1 MPNRT
6 IKTAVDAS
14 SQTTV
19 KVNWKSI
26 VGAAGNGAKAIFSP
40 IMPATVNTASS
51 MAGAMKD
58 LRDASRLS
66 KTSASQQ
73 KSAIKNSS
81 ENKKANAL
89 FNAAMDDIGSGSYD
103 VDKISNDL
111 GDDYDSLKDNFTMPT
126 GDDAANMSSEEI
138 LLTSNAGVAKS
149 VMQSGNAQLRG
160 MQAVSKSIIN
170 SNIKTT
176 KAMSGVIVNALNF
189 GFNQIN
195 TTLLITNR
203 KLDTVNQNLNTINQ
217 FNNKNTIEFYTKS
230 IDMMNGLGKM
240 MENLQKSMN
249 PDPRSSRR
257 FDTSMGFNI
266 KEYFNYVKE
275 GLQETIFGTGA
286 SAISGSGGS
295 KSGGASGGLLGT
307 IIEAVLPKKLTDP
320 FKNFDKTVQRFFD
333 NTLKRIGDALDN
345 NEMIGFLGLGSVFGN
360 KREVRNRL
368 NLGDYSKD
376 AMPWNGLAQKALVEV
391 IPELLSSIDAGINK
405 TEKRHYDYQKGKFY
419 RQSQIEEAFDR
430 EYFDRLAFSLKDSM
444 ETLQKAVE
452 SSGRPQ
458 RDQERLMK
466 HMQGMIDDQISGRVD
481 YKTGKRNMERSMYD
495 FGIGETMA
503 KRFMQ
508 EFQEGLES
516 GLKDINDFFH
526 EINSTQSIYRNINNQ
541 SRSEYMR
548 QIDAKHD
555 KRQNDYRAFKSL
567 PDPSGAIQDL
577 QRKLGMTEV
586 DVSKD
591 DDLISEMIILSY
603 TNASLEEKSAA
614 VAQAYQKAKMKVGV
628 TERFTT
634 KDGGIR
640 QRIEQYRT
648 NAENL
653 GQRIEGYADTATNRM
668 YEIAYGKSYYAERR
682 GTHPRRSRGAATTET
697 TAQETPKTSVNQS
710 VTPDQTQA
718 KPKKSSKQVGRAT
731 TFFTKNRKDTSV
743 RASTKAADI
752 GIETALTSFDK
763 TMKASSSE
771 LDKTEKVLDGAIKE
785 MDREP
790 PATDVATS
798 IVQSNNIIKTTL
810 GTLLHHIQGF
820 GARLFGKDGFFRK
833 IWDSEARKK
842 ATDKLKEKLFTGDKA
857 LFKKPYESLK
867 AGAKSTWL
875 KTKAYLGR
883 GYNYLY
889 DNTMTYL
896 YGKDDEGNDIDYKTN
911 ERYQNNKFLSQT
923 INLRWRREQA
933 RKKRIEERKKAKE
946 EGLKTSTNQTP
957 EATEDTGI
965 KISVNQPEGVT
976 KDTGIKSSVNA
987 PSVTDKEKTDL
998 SKEME
1003 EATTKLKTSVNEA
1016 VDNVAESAKSLQENT
1031 DKAVETMVGDTKKSP
1046 DAKKKEFQDSFVKK
1060 LKATAPKA
1068 LAGAIAGFGVG
1079 ALNNSF
1085 SILGSMFLP
1094 GGPIA
1099 GAIVGGG
1106 LAILSQ
1112 TEAFKTFMFGKLD
1125 EKTQKRQGGLISEKT
1140 RAHFKKL
1147 APAIVGGAV
1156 VGGISSII
1164 KGALGFNTGL
1174 GVLGMQILPGGILGG
1189 AILGAGMGI
1198 LKNSETFKNFL
1209 FGKKDEN
1216 GKRAGTAIGK
1226 GWEKAKAGFKDA
1238 VPVLKKAGTGLAIG
1252 ALTGTVLSNMGYIP
1266 AMLSL
1271 GGPVGLGIAG
1281 LGLGIASSTKK
1292 FNEWMFGTEMVD
1304 KDGNVIGRNKD
1315 GMLTRVTNM
1324 LRVNIIEPIGTAFK
1338 NTMLDLVDWT
1348 KDKITYP
1355 FRLAFG
1361 PILDSLLGIKD
1372 NVVDFVK
1379 DKFEALGNGIMN
1391 MMRKTTKT
1399 LFSPI
1404 TRLIGFVGKS
1414 LLGMASTGAKVAMAP
1429 LSMGLQAMS
1438 FLTAGKRRKEYVEF
1452 YKNYYSQGNI
1462 MGELQNMWDAQA
1474 ADGKK
1479 RNFFGKISDTIG
1491 AYIGQGPVADAA
1503 RAGWNAQMTEDGKNH
1518 LRWRNVGTER
1528 KQLREDRKTRRRENR
1543 QWQNIDKF
1551 RKKLAEELG
1560 YREVTFN
1567 DATVKQYRE
1576 KFKKLGIDEK
1586 YLQTSDDLMEL
1597 IYRKND
1603 FTQRINGGKPGG
1615 LINTESPEQAAAR
1628 EKTSKYQDHVTEVL
1642 DKIQVKFGILAA
1654 DANERKAMKTADE
1667 EWSKDLDKLGT
1678 RLNKR
1683 LGKKGMKN
1691 INLKD
1696 PSLRDYNIKELDD
1709 DLINGFRWST
1719 EYQSGD
1725 LKGYMDR
1732 MKITKFSEYKEEKE
1746 KAEKTAADI
1755 GETPISDITSGFT
1768 IQDTPAQAA
1777 FKNNILELVT
1787 SIKKA
1792 VTGESESPMT
1802 AAQENTEKVKEL
1814 TVKLTEQNND
1824 LLNAT
1829 EDNANA
1835 NEVQA
1840 TAAVKANESKSNW
1853 WSKLAFWKKR
1863 KNRRDA
1869 EDAQSKIAQGL
1880 GDKKD
1885 EETGEENPEINVNV
1899 EQQEEKK
1906 SLLSKILDGVK
1917 GFGSA
1922 FASSKVGGF
1931 LIKAAKAL
1939 GGFGLVA
1946 GLGIGLLEIV
1956 KPGSQDK
1963 ILAQTKELSA
1973 AIEEGRLWTDYI
1985 SPQLE
1990 KAGAYF
1996 TDTIMPAFGEKI
2008 TSGANWLADNF
2019 PTIFEDHIL
2028 PGIERVGNFFANNA
2042 EGIVQVAT
2050 KLIEAFVPPVAE
2062 AFVTVVPTIVGSFGK
2077 AIYNATLGKLTGI
2090 YPFGEPSSKQDVD
2103 LEKYPDIKDGEQF
2116 AKDISAGLKVT
2127 TTDPETGEVITFSGK
2142 SATYNPETNEVE
2154 IEFNDDNTI
2163 NRGLTGAAGRT
2174 ALRAITESHRSGI
2187 VGAGARAGARV
2198 LGAVPGAVVGGT
2210 AGGTLGI
2217 MGGVPGFAAGMAGGS
2232 VKGAKTGAKLSSK
2245 ATGAMNKALINVAGN
2260 TGLFTEYV
2268 GSRHIVNMGAKAT
2281 ALDISKEQL
2290 EESIQTAINKS
2301 LANASAGGG
2310 NLAVK
2315 LATEEASYKA
2325 LTDAVT
2331 ASVTQTMNQSN
2342 MATKLSAQ
2350 QLEEAIKKG
2359 TDKLIGD
2366 STATET
2372 AAKLAK
2378 STAKEATEAGVD
2390 AAVKETKKKGLKA
2403 IFDKITSAITKLKD
2417 NTKLGTLIAK
2427 FTADNTIIGK
2437 FIKAL
2442 GGIVEKLFK
2451 NVFSDEKIWMKVS
2464 TKIASGLAEAGLR
2477 TTPLA
2482 VLFSAYDLVNGA
2494 WGAANLFRVSSED
2507 TDWLMRLISA
2517 VFEFVLGLP
2526 VICWLNL
2533 ILEVVQELLNKDFKS
2548 EWASTIYKALAPDD
2562 GGAGLVGD
2570 QGLETG
2576 QTRLEMETEKY
2587 NIEHGTQITTSQ
2599 YNDKVNK
2606 GIGGTILDAG
2616 KEVVNFFGGLFGKD
2630 DPVFETQWN
2639 AKQKVSDE
2647 EVNTEVARRQA
2658 AGYGPGGYM
2667 GNKFVRVNTKS
2678 FSHIPLGYGSQEVTA
2693 NTASNILSN
2702 AIETV
2707 KNLANR
2713 TLNAVSK
2720 PIVELV
2726 GNSTIKNN
2734 PDATTTSILKTL
2746 ADMIAKAS
2754 TVYTQDPTAGLG
2766 MLPSI
2771 ASAILAL
2778 FKDTSRDNIGALQQI
2793 ILNLQNKDTT
2803 EQAAIAS
2810 NALATGNI
2818 AMKDAAKKLKIP
2830 EGSLRTVEKAVNAG
2844 YGPGSR
2850 PADFYKQGNNKW
2862 ANMPIGYFPS
2872 GQVATMQDAG
2882 CGPTAMAAVAN
2893 QLAMGYGPAV
2903 GYGPAGVNPAQMAA
2917 YAASNGYISG
2927 GGANEGLFT
2936 EGAARLGM
2944 RANTIKDSR
2953 QLQANLAAGRPTIL
2967 TGSSTSSSDPY
2978 TSAGHIVVAKGLVG
2992 NKAKILDP
3000 ITGKQKLYDLNS
3012 VSRSTKHAW
3021 SYSNMGYGKGNKYH
3035 HKPLGYGTGYQITGN
3050 TESART
3056 ARQWVID
3063 VATGKK
3069 KLTNVT
3075 QLPFNISGWY
3085 DEILVDA
3092 ETYKSDTAAGRMQY
3106 VNGGSTISDSAFDL
3120 GLQSVNKVSASLN
3133 NIDIKYGKYKDDL
3146 LDYVHRQNK
3155 VENVASGVWT
3165 FAMTMNRNSLTKNL
3179 YWHNKY
3185 RNEIDKLDKIKISLR
3200 GRDGSMVEHT
3210 LLAFV
3215 ANSQYFPFNGGTYGT
3230 EKIEPYMVGVPQDYS
3245 KPDKFLYSAWL
3256 NKYCTAAIISMQ
3268 DRGLKIT
3275 APLSDAE
3282 KFLAICNGLRVRH
3295 GLANMLVYFSKHTDP
3310 HTLISKVEDAEV
3322 KSESDANGAVDSALA
3337 TAVADAAPSGISN
3350 AQQLKDIL
3358 SNASFFTRMKYV
3370 GYIGQAQVN
3379 AMLNGTEFWD
3389 EFAKLTTSD
3398 TSSEESE
3405 DGTTTSTV
3413 SSSASLQK
3421 FKTNASN
3428 IREEL
3433 LAKTMENIYYH
3444 ESRGAYDAVNQNDN
3458 GLTSIGPY
3466 QARGNNA
3473 ITLLNNLAAVDGL
3486 ASEPK
3491 SIFKDLAG
3499 KIGQRVLTN
3508 DEVTKFKSAMN
3519 TSASKSKL
3527 QAATDSTG
3535 MQLVGNAYYKPYLSK
3550 YYDDK
3555 RIKDFRTLPMLAD
3568 IGNAGIGFIVGLA
3581 DKDSRWH
3588 GRTFIDRW
3596 KPTTKEAEFNAAYQ
3610 TLVDPNEFYYKNGY
3624 APRITT
3630 TYENLK
3636 GYTFKHSVPTGKTLQ
3651 SYFEN
3656 VGYGLGKDVYGTA
3669 ETTKA
3674 ENAAVVGNTGSSNIG
3689 DTAWGKQ
3696 MAKLTDTIVQIGADK
3711 YGLDLFSTNSDGSTG
3726 IGAVSS
3732 SVSADGGEA
3741 LGNSS
3746 QPGEQLT
3753 SARGTDRARFL
3764 AVAKSQIGYYEK
3776 LNSKN
3781 LKSFTAYKGNKD
3793 YSKYGKEIGSSP
3805 NAWCAYFTSWAGKA
3819 AGIPTDIVYRDG
3831 SCSSMV
3837 KEYLKRG
3844 NFYYRNQI
3852 TPEPGDI
3859 VFYTYKW
3866 QPVSDANLQGTTGS
3880 AHVGI
3885 VTGYDG
3891 GDRIQTVEGNTSMS
3905 TDSDYEGV
3913 SAKSRPFN
3921 EKVLGFARPNWTG
3934 EYKEVNPSELLSVG
3948 YGKGPKTIKI
3958 DDAVRREQ
3966 LRRSIDNQPDFQV
3979 DPREFEALGFG
3990 PGMKVDAGFDMTNTD
4005 SKLDQIFSV
4014 IAQWYTDSQKKAA
4027 ESSDT
4032 KSNIVAVNQ
4041 NNINVNGKKNGK
4053 SDIINPA
4060 RYKERM
4066 VSEHATLAY
4075 KQNIRNTM

>member
-6 IKTAVDAS
+6 IKAAVDAS
-14 SQTTV
+14 SRSTV
-19 KVNWKSI
+19 RVNWKSI

-89 FNAAMDDIGSGSYD
+89 FNAAMNDIGSGSYD

-138 LLTSNAGVAKS
+138 ILTSNAGIAKS

-203 KLDTVNQNLNTINQ
+203 KLDMVNQNLNTINQ
-217 FNNKNTIEFYTKS
+217 FNNKNTLEFYTKS

-266 KEYFNYVKE
+266 KEYFKYVKE

-286 SAISGSGGS
+286 SAVSGSRGS

-368 NLGDYSKD
+368 NLGNYSKD

-444 ETLQKAVE
+444 EALQKAVE
-452 SSGRPQ
+452 SSGRSQ
-458 RDQERLMK
+458 RDQERLIK
-466 HMQGMIDDQISGRVD
+466 HMQGMIDDQVSGRVD

-503 KRFMQ
+503 KKFMQ

-555 KRQNDYRAFKSL
+555 RRQNDYRAFKSL
-567 PDPSGAIQDL
+567 PDPSGAIRDL

-614 VAQAYQKAKMKVGV
+614 VAQAYQKAKMKAGV
-628 TERFTT
+628 AERLTT
-634 KDGGIR
+634 KGGIR
-640 QRIEQYRT
+640 QRIEQHRT

-682 GTHPRRSRGAATTET
+682 GTPPRSRGATTRA
-697 TAQETPKTSVNQS
+697 TAQEAPKTSVNQS
-710 VTPDQTQA
+710 ITPDQTQA
-718 KPKKSSKQVGRAT
+718 KPKKSSKQIGRAT

-743 RASTKAADI
+743 KASTKAADI

-833 IWDSEARKK
+833 LWDSEARKK

-857 LFKKPYESLK
+857 IFKKQYEGLK
-867 AGAKSTWL
+867 SGAKNTW
-875 KTKAYLGR
+875 TKAKVYLGR

-911 ERYQNNKFLSQT
+911 ERYQNNKFLSET
-923 INLRWRREQA
+923 INLRWRRAQA
-933 RKKRIEERKKAKE
+933 RKKRIEERKKAQE
-946 EGLKTSTNQTP
+946 EGLKTSTNQP
-957 EATEDTGI
+957 ESE
-965 KISVNQPEGVT
+965 T
-976 KDTGIKSSVNA
+976 KS
-987 PSVTDKEKTDL
+987 TDL
-998 SKEME
+998 GKEME
-1003 EATTKLKTSVNEA
+1003 QATTKLKTSVNEA
-1016 VDNVAESAKSLQENT
+1016 VDGVAESAKQLQENT
-1031 DKAVETMVGDTKKSP
+1031 NKAVETIVGDTKESP
-1046 DAKKKEFQDSFVKK
+1046 DSKKKKFQQTFVQK
-1060 LKATAPKA
+1060 LKSTAPKA

-1156 VGGISSII
+1156 VGGIGSII

-1324 LRVNIIEPIGTAFK
+1324 LRVNVVEPIGTAFK
-1338 NTMLDLVDWT
+1338 NKMLDLVDWT

-1379 DKFEALGNGIMN
+1379 DKFEALGNGIMD

-1404 TRLIGFVGKS
+1404 TKLIGFVGKS

-1438 FLTAGKRRKEYVEF
+1438 FLTAGKRRKEYIEF

-1474 ADGKK
+1474 EDGKK

-1528 KQLREDRKTRRRENR
+1528 RQLREDRKTRRRENR
-1543 QWQNIDKF
+1543 QWKNIDKF
-1551 RKKLAEELG
+1551 RKKLADELG

-1603 FTQRINGGKPGG
+1603 FTQRINGGKAGG

-1654 DANERKAMKTADE
+1654 DANERKAMKTANED
-1667 EWSKDLDKLGT
+1667 WSKDLDKLGT

-1691 INLKD
+1691 IDLKD

-1719 EYQSGD
+1719 EYQTGD

-1732 MKITKFSEYKEEKE
+1732 MKITKFSQYKEEKD
-1746 KAEKTAADI
+1746 KAKQFAADI

-1768 IQDTPAQAA
+1768 IQDTPSQAA
-1777 FKNNILELVT
+1777 FKDNLLDLVG

-1792 VTGESESPMT
+1792 ITGETESPMKT
-1802 AAQENTEKVKEL
+1802 AQENTEEVKIL
-1814 TVKLTEQNND
+1814 TEKLTEQNKD
-1824 LLNAT
+1824 LLSAT

-1835 NEVQA
+1835 NEAQA
-1840 TAAVKANESKSNW
+1840 TAAIKANETKSSW
-1853 WSKLAFWKKR
+1853 WTKLAFWKKR
-1863 KNRRDA
+1863 KSRRDA
-1869 EDAQSKIAQGL
+1869 EDAQSKAAQGL
-1880 GDKKD
+1880 GDKVP
-1885 EETGEENPEINVNV
+1885 EEDEENPEINVNV

-2028 PGIERVGNFFANNA
+2028 PGIEKVGNFFANNA
-2042 EGIVQVAT
+2042 ESIVQVAT

-2062 AFVTVVPTIVGSFGK
+2062 AFVTVVPTIVGSFAK
-2077 AIYNATLGKLTGI
+2077 AIYNATIGKLTGW
-2090 YPFGEPSSKQDVD
+2090 YPFGEPSSKQNVD
-2103 LEKYPDIKDGEQF
+2103 LDEYPDIEDGEQF

-2142 SATYNPETNEVE
+2142 SATYNPTTNKVE
-2154 IEFNDDNTI
+2154 IEYNEDNTI
-2163 NRGLTGAAGRT
+2163 NRGVVGSAGRT
-2174 ALRAITESHRSGI
+2174 ALRAITESHVGGI
-2187 VGAGARAGARV
+2187 TGAGARAGAKI
-2198 LGAVPGAVVGGT
+2198 LGAVPGSVVGGT

-2232 VKGAKTGAKLSSK
+2232 IKGAKTGAKVASTATNALNKSLVNRTSGTHLLSQFIGNRQ
-2245 ATGAMNKALINVAGN
+2245 TGKIVSGVTADALQI
-2260 TGLFTEYV
+2260 
-2268 GSRHIVNMGAKAT
+2268 SR
-2281 ALDISKEQL
+2281 EQL
-2290 EESIQTAINKS
+2290 EESIQTAVNKS

-2325 LTDAVT
+2325 LNDAVST
-2331 ASVTQTMNQSN
+2331 AVNATLESNNMISTMSKEQ
-2342 MATKLSAQ
+2342 MET
-2350 QLEEAIKKG
+2350 AIKQATDNLIKG
-2359 TDKLIGD
+2359 SGE
-2366 STATET
+2366 SSATEV

-2378 STAKEATEAGVD
+2378 TTAKEATEAGVD

-2403 IFDKITSAITKLKD
+2403 IFEKITSAITKLKD

-2442 GGIVEKLFK
+2442 GGIAEKLFK

-2587 NIEHGTQITTSQ
+2587 NAEHGTQITTSQ

-2606 GIGGTILDAG
+2606 GVGGTILDAG

-2630 DPVFETQWN
+2630 EPVFETQWN

-2647 EVNTEVARRQA
+2647 EVEAEMARRQA

-2707 KNLANR
+2707 KNLANK
-2713 TLNAVSK
+2713 TLNVVSK

-2734 PDATTTSILKTL
+2734 PDSTTTSILKTL

-2754 TVYTQDPTAGLG
+2754 TVYAQDPTAGLG

-2793 ILNLQNKDTT
+2793 ILNLQNKDSA

-2830 EGSLRTVEKAVNAG
+2830 KGSLRSVEKAVNAG

-2850 PADFYKQGNNKW
+2850 PSDFYKQGNNKW

-2944 RANTIKDSR
+2944 RANTISDSR

-3000 ITGKQKLYDLNS
+3000 MTGKQKLYDLNS

-3021 SYSNMGYGKGNKYH
+3021 SYSNMGYGKGSRYH
-3035 HKPLGYGTGYQITGN
+3035 HKPLGYGFTDGRGRGGGFTASGGGGFSGSYQITGN
-3050 TESART
+3050 TEAART
-3056 ARQWVID
+3056 ARQWVVD
-3063 VATGKK
+3063 VATGRK

-3075 QLPFNISGWY
+3075 QLPFNIGGWY
-3085 DEILVDA
+3085 DEILADA
-3092 ETYKSDTAAGRMQY
+3092 EIYKSDTAAGRMQY
-3106 VNGGSTISDSAFDL
+3106 YNGGSSVGSSAFNL
-3120 GLQSVNKVSASLN
+3120 GLQSVNTVGATLN
-3133 NIDIKYGKYKDDL
+3133 NPDVKYAKYKDDL
-3146 LDYVHRQNK
+3146 LDYVHRHDK
-3155 VENVASGVWT
+3155 VENNASGVDT
-3165 FAMTMNRNSLTKNL
+3165 FAMTNNRNSLRTNL

-3185 RNEIDKLDKIKISLR
+3185 RSEIDKLDKIKISLR

-3230 EKIEPYMVGVPQDYS
+3230 EKIEPYMVGVPQKYS
-3245 KPDKFLYSAWL
+3245 TPDGFLYSSWL

-3310 HTLISKVEDAEV
+3310 HTLIGKVEDAEV
-3322 KSESDANGAVDSALA
+3322 KSEADANGAVDSALA
-3337 TAVADAAPSGISN
+3337 TAVANATPSGISN
-3350 AQQLKDIL
+3350 AQQLRDLL
-3358 SNASFFTRMKYV
+3358 SSASFFTRMKYL

-3491 SIFKDLAG
+3491 AIFKDLAG

-3527 QAATDSTG
+3527 QAAADSTG
-3535 MQLVGNAYYKPYLSK
+3535 MQLIGDAYYKKYLSK

-3568 IGNAGIGFIVGLA
+3568 IGNAGIGYIVGLA

-3596 KPTTKEAEFNAAYQ
+3596 KPTSKEAEFNAAYQ

-3656 VGYGLGKDVYGTA
+3656 VGYGPGQDVYGTA

-3674 ENAAVVGNTGSSNIG
+3674 ENAAVVGNAGSSNIG

-3696 MAKLTDTIVQIGADK
+3696 MAKLSDTIVQIGADK
-3711 YGLDLFSTNSDGSTG
+3711 YGLDLFSTSSDGT

-3741 LGNSS
+3741 LGNSA

-3781 LKSFTAYKGNKD
+3781 LKSFTAYKGNGN
-3793 YSKYGKEIGSSP
+3793 YSKYGKEIGSNP

-3819 AGIPTDIVYRDG
+3819 AGIPTDIVYRNG
-3831 SCSSMV
+3831 GCTNMV
-3837 KEYLKRG
+3837 NEYLKRG

-3859 VFYTYKW
+3859 IFYTKDW
-3866 QPVSDANLQGTTGS
+3866 KPVSDANLQGTTGS

-3891 GDRIQTVEGNTSMS
+3891 GDKIQTVEGNTSMS
-3905 TDSDYEGV
+3905 ADSNYNGV
-3913 SAKSRPFN
+3913 SAKNRSFN
-3921 EKVLGFARPNWTG
+3921 NTVLGFARPNWTG

-4032 KSNIVAVNQ
+4032 RSNIVAVNQ

-4060 RYKERM
+4060 KYKERM

>member
-6 IKTAVDAS
+6 IKAAVDAS

-58 LRDASRLS
+58 LRDASRIS

-89 FNAAMDDIGSGSYD
+89 FNAAMNDIGSGSYD

-138 LLTSNAGVAKS
+138 ILTSNAGVAKS

-203 KLDTVNQNLNTINQ
+203 KLDMVNQNLNTINQ
-217 FNNKNTIEFYTKS
+217 FNNKNTLEFYTKS

-266 KEYFNYVKE
+266 KEYFKYVKE

-286 SAISGSGGS
+286 SAVSGSRGS
-295 KSGGASGGLLGT
+295 KGGGASGGLLGT

-368 NLGDYSKD
+368 NLGNYSKD

-444 ETLQKAVE
+444 EALQKAVE
-452 SSGRPQ
+452 SSGRSQ

-466 HMQGMIDDQISGRVD
+466 HMQGMIDDQVSGRVD

-503 KRFMQ
+503 KKFMQ
-508 EFQEGLES
+508 EFQDGLES

-526 EINSTQSIYRNINNQ
+526 EINTTQSIYRNINNQ

-555 KRQNDYRAFKSL
+555 KRQTDYRVFKSL
-567 PDPSGAIQDL
+567 PDPSGAIRDL

-614 VAQAYQKAKMKVGV
+614 VAQAYQKAKMKAGV
-628 TERFTT
+628 SERLTA
-634 KDGGIR
+634 KGGIQR
-640 QRIEQYRT
+640 RIEQYRT

-653 GQRIEGYADTATNRM
+653 GQRIEGYTDAASNRL
-668 YEIAYGKSYYAERR
+668 YEVAYGKSYYAERR
-682 GTHPRRSRGAATTET
+682 SAPPRRGRGATTRATATQ
-697 TAQETPKTSVNQS
+697 QEAPKTSVNQPI
-710 VTPDQTQA
+710 TPEQTQA
-718 KPKKSSKQVGRAT
+718 KPQKTSRQVGKAT
-731 TFFTKNRKDTSV
+731 TFFSTHRKDTSV

-763 TMKASSSE
+763 TMKSSSSE
-771 LDKTEKVLDGAIKE
+771 LDKTEKVLDSAIKE

-790 PATDVATS
+790 PANDVATS

-857 LFKKPYESLK
+857 IFKKQYEGLK
-867 AGAKSTWL
+867 SGAKNTW
-875 KTKAYLGR
+875 TKAKVYLGR

-911 ERYQNNKFLSQT
+911 ERYQNNKFLNET

-946 EGLKTSTNQTP
+946 EGLKTSTNQP
-957 EATEDTGI
+957 ESE
-965 KISVNQPEGVT
+965 T
-976 KDTGIKSSVNA
+976 KSTALG
-987 PSVTDKEKTDL
+987 
-998 SKEME
+998 KEME
-1003 EATTKLKTSVNEA
+1003 QATTKLKTSVNEA
-1016 VDNVAESAKSLQENT
+1016 VDGVAESAKQLQENT
-1031 DKAVETMVGDTKKSP
+1031 DKAVETIVGDTKESP
-1046 DAKKKEFQDSFVKK
+1046 DSKKKKFQQTFVQK
-1060 LKATAPKA
+1060 LKSTAPKA

-1094 GGPIA
+1094 GGPVA

-1125 EKTQKRQGGLISEKT
+1125 EKTQKRQGGLITEKT

-1198 LKNSETFKNFL
+1198 LKNSETFKNFM

-1238 VPVLKKAGTGLAIG
+1238 VPVLKKAETGLAIG

-1266 AMLSL
+1266 AMLSF

-1324 LRVNIIEPIGTAFK
+1324 LRVNVIEPIGTAFK
-1338 NTMLDLVDWT
+1338 NKMLDLVDWT

-1379 DKFEALGNGIMN
+1379 DKFEALGNGIMD

-1404 TRLIGFVGKS
+1404 TKLIGFVGKS
-1414 LLGMASTGAKVAMAP
+1414 LVGMASTGAKVAMAP

-1438 FLTAGKRRKEYVEF
+1438 FLTAGKRRKEYIEF
-1452 YKNYYSQGNI
+1452 YKNYYSKGNI

-1474 ADGKK
+1474 EDGKK

-1528 KQLREDRKTRRRENR
+1528 RQLREDRKTRRRENR

-1603 FTQRINGGKPGG
+1603 FTQRINGGKAGG

-1654 DANERKAMKTADE
+1654 DANERKAMKTANED
-1667 EWSKDLDKLGT
+1667 WSKDLDRLGT

-1683 LGKKGMKN
+1683 LGKRGMKN
-1691 INLKD
+1691 IDLKD

-1732 MKITKFSEYKEEKE
+1732 MKITRFSQYKEDKD
-1746 KAEKTAADI
+1746 KQSAADI

-1768 IQDTPAQAA
+1768 IQDTPSQAA
-1777 FKNNILELVT
+1777 FKDNLLDLVG

-1792 VTGESESPMT
+1792 ITGETESPMT
-1802 AAQENTEKVKEL
+1802 VAQENTEEVKTL
-1814 TVKLTEQNND
+1814 TEKLTEQNKD
-1824 LLNAT
+1824 LLSAT

-1840 TAAVKANESKSNW
+1840 TAAVKANEAKSSW
-1853 WSKLAFWKKR
+1853 WTKLAFWKKR
-1863 KNRRDA
+1863 KNRKDA
-1869 EDAQSKIAQGL
+1869 EDAQSKAAQAL
-1880 GDKKD
+1880 GDKVP
-1885 EETGEENPEINVNV
+1885 EEEEENPDINVNV

-1906 SLLSKILDGVK
+1906 SLLSRILDGVK

-1922 FASSKVGGF
+1922 FAGSKVGGF

-1963 ILAQTKELSA
+1963 ILAQTKELST

-1985 SPQLE
+1985 GPQIE

-1996 TDTIMPAFGEKI
+1996 TDTVMPAFGEKI

-2042 EGIVQVAT
+2042 EGIVNVAT

-2062 AFVTVVPTIVGSFGK
+2062 AFVKVVPTIVGSFSK

-2090 YPFGEPSSKQDVD
+2090 YPFGKPSEKQDVD
-2103 LEKYPDIKDGEQF
+2103 LDKYPDIKDGEQF

-2154 IEFNDDNTI
+2154 ITQEKNTTV
-2163 NRGLTGAAGRT
+2163 NQGVVGAAGKT
-2174 ALRAITESHRSGI
+2174 ALRAITESHVGGI
-2187 VGAGARAGARV
+2187 LGTGAKAGARI
-2198 LGAVPGAVVGGT
+2198 LGAVPGGIVGGT

-2217 MGGVPGFAAGMAGGS
+2217 MGGVPGFAGGMVTGTA
-2232 VKGAKTGAKLSSK
+2232 KGAKMGSK
-2245 ATGAMNKALINVAGN
+2245 AASRATGSINRALVNATSG
-2260 TGLFTEYV
+2260 THLLSQFV
-2268 GSRHIVNMGAKAT
+2268 GSRQTGKIVSGVT
-2281 ALDISKEQL
+2281 ADALQISKEQL
-2290 EESIQTAINKS
+2290 EESIQTAVNKS

-2325 LTDAVT
+2325 LNEAVST
-2331 ASVTQTMNQSN
+2331 AVNATLESNNMISTMS
-2342 MATKLSAQ
+2342 KE
-2350 QLEEAIKKG
+2350 QLETAIKQATDNLIKG
-2359 TDKLIGD
+2359 SGE
-2366 STATET
+2366 SATATEV

-2378 STAKEATEAGVD
+2378 STVKEATEAGVD
-2390 AAVKETKKKGLKA
+2390 AAVKETKKKGLKE
-2403 IFDKITSAITKLKD
+2403 IFSKITGAISKLKD
-2417 NTKLGTLIAK
+2417 NTKLGKLIAK

-2437 FIKAL
+2437 FIKAFSD
-2442 GGIVEKLFK
+2442 IIEKLFK

-2464 TKIASGLAEAGLR
+2464 TKISSGLAEAGLR

-2482 VLFSAYDLVNGA
+2482 ILFSAYDLVNGA

-2507 TDWLMRLISA
+2507 CDWLMRLISA

-2533 ILEVVQELLNKDFKS
+2533 ILEVVQGLMNKDYKS

-2570 QGLETG
+2570 QGLTTG

-2587 NIEHGTQITTSQ
+2587 NAEHGTQISTSE

-2606 GIGGTILDAG
+2606 GIGGTVLDAG

-2647 EVNTEVARRQA
+2647 EVAAEVARREA

-2678 FSHIPLGYGSQEVTA
+2678 FSHVPLGYGSQEVTA

-2707 KNLANR
+2707 KNLANK

-2734 PDATTTSILKTL
+2734 PDSTTTSILKTL

-2778 FKDTSRDNIGALQQI
+2778 FKDTSKDNIGALQQI
-2793 ILNLQNKDTT
+2793 ILNLQNKDSA

-2818 AMKDAAKKLKIP
+2818 AMKSAAKKLKIP
-2830 EGSLRTVEKAVNAG
+2830 EGSLRTVEKAINAG

-2936 EGAARLGM
+2936 EGAAKLGM
-2944 RANTIKDSR
+2944 RANTISDSR
-2953 QLQANLAAGRPTIL
+2953 QLQANLAAGKPTIL

-3021 SYSNMGYGKGNKYH
+3021 SYSMGYGKGNKYH
-3035 HKPLGYGTGYQITGN
+3035 HKPIGYGTGYQITGN
-3050 TESART
+3050 TEAAKI
-3056 ARQWVID
+3056 ARQWVVD
-3063 VATGKK
+3063 VATSKK

-3075 QLPFNISGWY
+3075 QLPFNIGGWY
-3085 DEILVDA
+3085 DEILADA
-3092 ETYKSDTAAGRMQY
+3092 KIYKSDTAAGRMAY
-3106 VNGGSTISDSAFDL
+3106 VSGGSIGNSAFNL
-3120 GLQSVNKVSASLN
+3120 GLQSVDRVEASLN
-3133 NIDIKYGKYKDDL
+3133 NPDIKYAKYKDDL
-3146 LDYVHRQNK
+3146 LDYVHFHDEVRN
-3155 VENVASGVWT
+3155 NASGVDT
-3165 FAMTMNRNSLTKNL
+3165 FAMTNNRNSLTKNL

-3185 RNEIDKLDKIKISLR
+3185 RNEIDKLDKIRISLR

-3230 EKIEPYMVGVPQDYS
+3230 EKIEPYMVGVPQKYS
-3245 KPDKFLYSAWL
+3245 TPDGFLYSSWL

-3310 HTLISKVEDAEV
+3310 HALIGKVEDAEV
-3322 KSESDANGAVDSALA
+3322 KSEADANGAVDSTLA
-3337 TAVADAAPSGISN
+3337 TAVANAAPSGISN
-3350 AQQLKDIL
+3350 AQQLRDLL

-3379 AMLNGTEFWD
+3379 AMLNGTEFWE
-3389 EFAKLTTSD
+3389 EFAKLTTSE

-3405 DGTTTSTV
+3405 GGTTTSTV
-3413 SSSASLQK
+3413 NSSASLQK

-3491 SIFKDLAG
+3491 AIFKDLAS

-3527 QAATDSTG
+3527 QAAADSTG
-3535 MQLVGNAYYKPYLSK
+3535 MQLIGNAYYKKYLSK

-3568 IGNAGIGFIVGLA
+3568 IGNAGIGYIVGLA
-3581 DKDSRWH
+3581 DKNSRWH

-3596 KPTTKEAEFNAAYQ
+3596 KPTSKEAELNAAYQ

-3636 GYTFKHSVPTGKTLQ
+3636 GYTFKHNVPSGKTLQ

-3656 VGYGLGKDVYGTA
+3656 VGYGLGQDVYGTA

-3674 ENAAVVGNTGSSNIG
+3674 ENAATVGTRGSSNIG

-3711 YGLDLFSTNSDGSTG
+3711 YGIDLFSTSSDGTTT
-3726 IGAVSS
+3726 GAVSS

-3741 LGNSS
+3741 LGNSA

-3781 LKSFTAYKGNKD
+3781 LKSFTAYKGKGD
-3793 YSKYGKEIGSSP
+3793 YSKYGKEIGSNP
-3805 NAWCAYFTSWAGKA
+3805 NPWCAYFTSWAGKA
-3819 AGIPTDIVYRDG
+3819 AGIPTNIVYRNG
-3831 SCSSMV
+3831 SCSNMV

-3859 VFYTYKW
+3859 IFYTGGW
-3866 QPVSDANLQGTTGS
+3866 NPVSDANLQGTTSS

-3891 GDRIQTVEGNTSMS
+3891 GDKIQTVEGNTTMS
-3905 TDSDYEGV
+3905 SDSNYSGV
-3913 SAKSRPFN
+3913 SAKNRSFN
-3921 EKVLGFARPNWTG
+3921 NTVLGFARPNWTG

-4041 NNINVNGKKNGK
+4041 NNINVNGKKNPK

>member
-14 SQTTV
+14 SRSTV

-89 FNAAMDDIGSGSYD
+89 FNAAMNDIGSGSYD

-138 LLTSNAGVAKS
+138 ILTSNAGIAKS

-203 KLDTVNQNLNTINQ
+203 KLDMVNQNLNTINQ
-217 FNNKNTIEFYTKS
+217 FNNKNTLEFYTKS

-266 KEYFNYVKE
+266 KEYFKYVKE

-286 SAISGSGGS
+286 SAVSGGRGS

-368 NLGDYSKD
+368 NLGNYSKD

-444 ETLQKAVE
+444 EALQKAVE
-452 SSGRPQ
+452 SSGRSQ
-458 RDQERLMK
+458 KDQERLMK
-466 HMQGMIDDQISGRVD
+466 HMQGMIDDQVSGRVD

-567 PDPSGAIQDL
+567 PDPSGAIRDL

-614 VAQAYQKAKMKVGV
+614 VAQAYQKAKMKAGV
-628 TERFTT
+628 TQKLTA
-634 KDGGIR
+634 KGGIR

-653 GQRIEGYADTATNRM
+653 GQRIEGYTDTAANRM

-682 GTHPRRSRGAATTET
+682 DTPPRRGRGAT
-697 TAQETPKTSVNQS
+697 TAQEAPKTSVNQS
-710 VTPDQTQA
+710 ITPDQTQA
-718 KPKKSSKQVGRAT
+718 KPKRSSKQVGRAT

-743 RASTKAADI
+743 RASAKAADI

-857 LFKKPYESLK
+857 IFKKQYEGLK
-867 AGAKSTWL
+867 SGAKNTW
-875 KTKAYLGR
+875 TKAKVYLGR

-933 RKKRIEERKKAKE
+933 RKKRIEERKKAQE
-946 EGLKTSTNQTP
+946 EGLKTSTNQP
-957 EATEDTGI
+957 ESE
-965 KISVNQPEGVT
+965 T
-976 KDTGIKSSVNA
+976 KS
-987 PSVTDKEKTDL
+987 TDL
-998 SKEME
+998 GKEME
-1003 EATTKLKTSVNEA
+1003 QATTKLKTSVNEA
-1016 VDNVAESAKSLQENT
+1016 VDGVAESAKQLQENT
-1031 DKAVETMVGDTKKSP
+1031 DKAVETIVGDTKESP
-1046 DAKKKEFQDSFVKK
+1046 DSKKKKFQQTFVQK
-1060 LKATAPKA
+1060 LKSTAPKA

-1292 FNEWMFGTEMVD
+1292 FNEWMFGTEMID

-1324 LRVNIIEPIGTAFK
+1324 LRLNVIEPIGTAFK
-1338 NTMLDLVDWT
+1338 NKMLDLVDWT

-1379 DKFEALGNGIMN
+1379 DKFEALGNGIMA

-1404 TRLIGFVGKS
+1404 TKLIGFVGKS
-1414 LLGMASTGAKVAMAP
+1414 LVGMASTGAKVAMAP

-1452 YKNYYSQGNI
+1452 YKNYYSKGNI

-1474 ADGKK
+1474 EDGKK

-1528 KQLREDRKTRRRENR
+1528 KQLREDRKTRRRKNR

-1576 KFKKLGIDEK
+1576 KFKKHGIDEK

-1603 FTQRINGGKPGG
+1603 FTQRINGGKAGG

-1654 DANERKAMKTADE
+1654 DANERKAMKTANED
-1667 EWSKDLDKLGT
+1667 WSKDLDKLGT

-1719 EYQSGD
+1719 EYQTGD

-1732 MKITKFSEYKEEKE
+1732 MKITKFSQYKEEKD
-1746 KAEKTAADI
+1746 KAKQVAADI

-1768 IQDTPAQAA
+1768 IQDTPSQAA
-1777 FKNNILELVT
+1777 FKDNLLDLVG

-1792 VTGESESPMT
+1792 ITGEAESPMK
-1802 AAQENTEKVKEL
+1802 AAQENTEEVKIL
-1814 TVKLTEQNND
+1814 TEKLTEQNKD
-1824 LLNAT
+1824 LLSAT

-1835 NEVQA
+1835 NEAQA
-1840 TAAVKANESKSNW
+1840 TAAVKANETKSSW
-1853 WSKLAFWKKR
+1853 WTKLAFWKKR
-1863 KNRRDA
+1863 KSRRDA
-1869 EDAQSKIAQGL
+1869 EDAQSKAAQGL
-1880 GDKKD
+1880 GDKVS
-1885 EETGEENPEINVNV
+1885 EEEEENPDINVNV

-1906 SLLSKILDGVK
+1906 SLLSRILDGVK

-1963 ILAQTKELSA
+1963 ILAQTKELST

-1985 SPQLE
+1985 GPQIE

-1996 TDTIMPAFGEKI
+1996 TDTVMPAFGEKI

-2062 AFVTVVPTIVGSFGK
+2062 AFVTVVPTIVGSFAK
-2077 AIYNATLGKLTGI
+2077 AIYNATIGKLTGW
-2090 YPFGEPSSKQDVD
+2090 YPFGEPSSKQNVD
-2103 LEKYPDIKDGEQF
+2103 LDKYPDIEDGEQF

-2142 SATYNPETNEVE
+2142 SATYNPTTNKVE
-2154 IEFNDDNTI
+2154 IEYNEDNTI
-2163 NRGLTGAAGRT
+2163 NRGVVGSAGRT
-2174 ALRAITESHRSGI
+2174 ALRAITESHVGGI
-2187 VGAGARAGARV
+2187 TGAGARAGAKI
-2198 LGAVPGAVVGGT
+2198 LGAVPGSVVGGT

-2232 VKGAKTGAKLSSK
+2232 IKGAKTGAKVASTATNALNKSLVNRTSGTHLLSQFIGNRQ
-2245 ATGAMNKALINVAGN
+2245 TGKIVSGVTADALQI
-2260 TGLFTEYV
+2260 
-2268 GSRHIVNMGAKAT
+2268 SR
-2281 ALDISKEQL
+2281 EQL
-2290 EESIQTAINKS
+2290 EESIQTAVNKS

-2325 LTDAVT
+2325 LNDAVST
-2331 ASVTQTMNQSN
+2331 AVNATLESNNMISTMSKEQ
-2342 MATKLSAQ
+2342 MET
-2350 QLEEAIKKG
+2350 AIKQATDNLIKG
-2359 TDKLIGD
+2359 SGE
-2366 STATET
+2366 SSATEV

-2403 IFDKITSAITKLKD
+2403 IFEKITSAITKLKD

-2442 GGIVEKLFK
+2442 GEIVEKLFK

-2548 EWASTIYKALAPDD
+2548 KWASTIYKALAPDD

-2606 GIGGTILDAG
+2606 GVGGTILDAG

-2630 DPVFETQWN
+2630 EPVFETQWN

-2647 EVNTEVARRQA
+2647 EVNAEVARRQA

-2693 NTASNILSN
+2693 NTANNILSN

-2707 KNLANR
+2707 KNLASR

-2754 TVYTQDPTAGLG
+2754 TVYAQDPTAGLG

-2793 ILNLQNKDTT
+2793 ILNLQNKDTAA
-2803 EQAAIAS
+2803 QAAITS

-2818 AMKDAAKKLKIP
+2818 AMKAAAKKLKIP

-2850 PADFYKQGNNKW
+2850 PVDFYKQGNNKW

-2944 RANTIKDSR
+2944 RANTISDSR

-3000 ITGKQKLYDLNS
+3000 MTGKQKLYDLNS

-3021 SYSNMGYGKGNKYH
+3021 SYSNMGYGKGSRYR

-3050 TESART
+3050 TEAART
-3056 ARQWVID
+3056 ARQWVVD
-3063 VATGKK
+3063 VATGRKT
-3069 KLTNVT
+3069 LTNVT
-3075 QLPFNISGWY
+3075 QLPFNIGGWY
-3085 DEILVDA
+3085 DEILADA
-3092 ETYKSDTAAGRMQY
+3092 EIYKSDTAAGRMQY
-3106 VNGGSTISDSAFDL
+3106 YNGGSSVGSSAFNL
-3120 GLQSVNKVSASLN
+3120 GLQSINTVGATLN
-3133 NIDIKYGKYKDDL
+3133 NPDVKYAKYKDEL
-3146 LDYVHRQNK
+3146 LDYVHRHDK
-3155 VENVASGVWT
+3155 VANNASGVDD
-3165 FAMTMNRNSLTKNL
+3165 FAMTNNRNSLRTNL

-3185 RNEIDKLDKIKISLR
+3185 RSEIEKLDKIKISLR

-3230 EKIEPYMVGVPQDYS
+3230 EKIEPYMVGVPKDYS
-3245 KPDKFLYSAWL
+3245 KPDSFLYSAWL

-3310 HTLISKVEDAEV
+3310 HTLIGKVEDAEV
-3322 KSESDANGAVDSALA
+3322 KSEADANGAVDSALA
-3337 TAVADAAPSGISN
+3337 TAVANAAPSGISN
-3350 AQQLKDIL
+3350 AQQLRDLL
-3358 SNASFFTRMKYV
+3358 SSASFFTRMKYL

-3527 QAATDSTG
+3527 QATADSTG
-3535 MQLVGNAYYKPYLSK
+3535 MQLIGDAYYKKYLSK

-3568 IGNAGIGFIVGLA
+3568 IGNAGIGYIVGLA

-3596 KPTTKEAEFNAAYQ
+3596 KPTSKEAEFNAAYQ

-3636 GYTFKHSVPTGKTLQ
+3636 GYTFKHNVPTGKTLL

-3656 VGYGLGKDVYGTA
+3656 VGYGPGQDVYGTA

-3674 ENAAVVGNTGSSNIG
+3674 ENAAVIGNTGSSNIG
-3689 DTAWGKQ
+3689 DTSWGKQ

-3711 YGLDLFSTNSDGSTG
+3711 YGLDLFSTSSDGSTG
-3726 IGAVSS
+3726 ISAVSS

-3741 LGNSS
+3741 LGNSA

-3776 LNSKN
+3776 TNSKN
-3781 LKSFTAYKGNKD
+3781 LKSFTAYKGGGDDN
-3793 YSKYGKEIGSSP
+3793 YSKYGKEIGSNP
-3805 NAWCAYFTSWAGKA
+3805 NPWCAYFTSWAGKA

-3831 SCSSMV
+3831 SCGNMV
-3837 KEYLKRG
+3837 TEYLKRG

-3859 VFYTYKW
+3859 IFYTGGW
-3866 QPVSDANLQGTTGS
+3866 NPVSDANLQGTTSS

-3891 GDRIQTVEGNTSMS
+3891 GDKIQTVEGNTSMS
-3905 TDSDYEGV
+3905 TDGDYNGV
-3913 SAKSRPFN
+3913 SAKNRSFN
-3921 EKVLGFARPNWTG
+3921 NTVLGFARPNWTG

-4041 NNINVNGKKNGK
+4041 NNINVNGKKNPK

-4060 RYKERM
+4060 KYKERM

>member
-6 IKTAVDAS
+6 IKAAVDAS
-14 SQTTV
+14 SRSTV
-19 KVNWKSI
+19 RVNWKSI

-89 FNAAMDDIGSGSYD
+89 FNAAMNDIGSGSYD

-138 LLTSNAGVAKS
+138 ILTSNAGVAKS

-170 SNIKTT
+170 ANIKTT

-203 KLDTVNQNLNTINQ
+203 KLDMVNQNLNTINQ
-217 FNNKNTIEFYTKS
+217 FNNKNTLEFYTKS

-266 KEYFNYVKE
+266 KEYFKYVKE

-286 SAISGSGGS
+286 SAVSGSSRGG
-295 KSGGASGGLLGT
+295 KGGASGGLLGT

-368 NLGDYSKD
+368 NLGNYSKD

-444 ETLQKAVE
+444 EALQKAVE
-452 SSGRPQ
+452 SSGRSQ
-458 RDQERLMK
+458 KDQERLMK
-466 HMQGMIDDQISGRVD
+466 HMQGMIDDQVSGRVD
-481 YKTGKRNMERSMYD
+481 YKTGKRNIERSMYD

-555 KRQNDYRAFKSL
+555 RRQNDYRAFKSL
-567 PDPSGAIQDL
+567 PDPSGAIRDL

-614 VAQAYQKAKMKVGV
+614 VAQAYQKAKMKAGV
-628 TERFTT
+628 TERLTN
-634 KDGGIR
+634 KGGIR

-653 GQRIEGYADTATNRM
+653 GQRIEGYTDTATNRM
-668 YEIAYGKSYYAERR
+668 YEIAYGKSYYAERG
-682 GTHPRRSRGAATTET
+682 GTPPRRGRGAT
-697 TAQETPKTSVNQS
+697 TAQEAPKTSVNQS

-718 KPKKSSKQVGRAT
+718 KPKRSSKQVGRAT

-743 RASTKAADI
+743 RASAKAADI

-857 LFKKPYESLK
+857 IFKKQYEGLK
-867 AGAKSTWL
+867 SGAKNTW
-875 KTKAYLGR
+875 TKAKVYLGR

-896 YGKDDEGNDIDYKTN
+896 YGRDDEGNDIDYKTN

-933 RKKRIEERKKAKE
+933 RKKRIEERKKAQE
-946 EGLKTSTNQTP
+946 EGLKTSTNQP
-957 EATEDTGI
+957 ESE
-965 KISVNQPEGVT
+965 T
-976 KDTGIKSSVNA
+976 KS
-987 PSVTDKEKTDL
+987 TDL
-998 SKEME
+998 GKEME
-1003 EATTKLKTSVNEA
+1003 QATTKLKTSVNEA
-1016 VDNVAESAKSLQENT
+1016 VDGVAESAKQLQENT
-1031 DKAVETMVGDTKKSP
+1031 DKAVETIVGDTKESP
-1046 DAKKKEFQDSFVKK
+1046 DSKKKKFQQTFVQK
-1060 LKATAPKA
+1060 LKSTAPKA

-1125 EKTQKRQGGLISEKT
+1125 EKTQKREGGLISEKT

-1338 NTMLDLVDWT
+1338 NKMLDLVDWT

-1379 DKFEALGNGIMN
+1379 DKFEALGNGIMD

-1399 LFSPI
+1399 LFSPV
-1404 TRLIGFVGKS
+1404 TKLIGFIGKS
-1414 LLGMASTGAKVAMAP
+1414 MIGMASTGAKVALALP
-1429 LSMGLQAMS
+1429 SMGLQAMS

-1452 YKNYYSQGNI
+1452 YKNYYSKGNI

-1474 ADGKK
+1474 EDGKK

-1528 KQLREDRKTRRRENR
+1528 RQLREDRKTRRRENR

-1603 FTQRINGGKPGG
+1603 FTQRINGGKAGG

-1654 DANERKAMKTADE
+1654 DANERKAMKTANED
-1667 EWSKDLDKLGT
+1667 WSKDLDKLGT

-1719 EYQSGD
+1719 EYQTGD

-1732 MKITKFSEYKEEKE
+1732 MKITKFSEYKEEKD
-1746 KAEKTAADI
+1746 KAKQVAADI

-1768 IQDTPAQAA
+1768 IQDTPSQAA
-1777 FKNNILELVT
+1777 FKDNLLDLVG

-1792 VTGESESPMT
+1792 ITGETESPMKT
-1802 AAQENTEKVKEL
+1802 AQENTEEVKIL
-1814 TVKLTEQNND
+1814 TEKLTEQNKD
-1824 LLNAT
+1824 LLSAT

-1835 NEVQA
+1835 NEAQA
-1840 TAAVKANESKSNW
+1840 TAAVKANETKSSW
-1853 WSKLAFWKKR
+1853 WTKLAFWKKR
-1863 KNRRDA
+1863 KSRRDA
-1869 EDAQSKIAQGL
+1869 EDAQSKAAQGL
-1880 GDKKD
+1880 GDKVP
-1885 EETGEENPEINVNV
+1885 EEEEENPDINVNV

-1906 SLLSKILDGVK
+1906 SLLSRILDGVK

-1931 LIKAAKAL
+1931 LIKAAKVL
-1939 GGFGLVA
+1939 GGFGLIA

-1963 ILAQTKELSA
+1963 ILAQTKELST

-1985 SPQLE
+1985 GPQIE

-1996 TDTIMPAFGEKI
+1996 TDTVMPAFGKKI
-2008 TSGANWLADNF
+2008 TSGADWLADNF

-2042 EGIVQVAT
+2042 EGIVNVAT

-2062 AFVTVVPTIVGSFGK
+2062 AFVKVVPTIVGSFAK

-2090 YPFGEPSSKQDVD
+2090 YPFGKPSEKQNVD
-2103 LEKYPDIKDGEQF
+2103 LDKYPDITDGEQF
-2116 AKDISAGLKVT
+2116 AKDISEGLKVT
-2127 TTDPETGEVITFSGK
+2127 TTDPVTGEVITFSGK

-2154 IEFNDDNTI
+2154 ITKEKNTTT
-2163 NRGLTGAAGRT
+2163 NQGVVGAAGRT
-2174 ALRAITESHRSGI
+2174 ALRAITESHVGGI
-2187 VGAGARAGARV
+2187 VGAGARAGGRI
-2198 LGAVPGAVVGGT
+2198 LGAVPGGIVGGT

-2217 MGGVPGFAAGMAGGS
+2217 MGGVPGFAGGMVTGTA
-2232 VKGAKTGAKLSSK
+2232 KGARVGSRAASR
-2245 ATGAMNKALINVAGN
+2245 ATGAINRALVNATSGSH
-2260 TGLFTEYV
+2260 LLSQFV
-2268 GSRHIVNMGAKAT
+2268 GSRQTGKIVSGVT
-2281 ALDISKEQL
+2281 ADALQLSREQL
-2290 EESIQTAINKS
+2290 EETIQTAVNRS

-2325 LTDAVT
+2325 LNEAVST
-2331 ASVTQTMNQSN
+2331 AVNATLESNNMISTMS
-2342 MATKLSAQ
+2342 KE
-2350 QLEEAIKKG
+2350 QLEAAIKQATDNLIKG
-2359 TDKLIGD
+2359 TGE
-2366 STATET
+2366 STATEA

-2378 STAKEATEAGVD
+2378 TTAKEATEAGVD

-2403 IFDKITSAITKLKD
+2403 IFEKITGAISKLKD
-2417 NTKLGTLIAK
+2417 NTKLGQLIAK
-2427 FTADNTIIGK
+2427 FTADNKIVGK
-2437 FIKAL
+2437 FIKAFSD
-2442 GGIVEKLFK
+2442 IIEKLFK
-2451 NVFSDEKIWMKVS
+2451 NVFSDDKIWMKVS
-2464 TKIASGLAEAGLR
+2464 TKLASGLAEAGLR

-2482 VLFSAYDLVNGA
+2482 ILFSAYDLVNGA

-2507 TDWLMRLISA
+2507 CDWLMRLISA

-2533 ILEVVQELLNKDFKS
+2533 ILEVVQGLMNKDYKS
-2548 EWASTIYKALAPDD
+2548 EWASAIYKALAPDD

-2570 QGLETG
+2570 QGLTTG

-2587 NIEHGTQITTSQ
+2587 NAEHGTQISTSE

-2616 KEVVNFFGGLFGKD
+2616 KEAVNFFGGLFGKD
-2630 DPVFETQWN
+2630 EPVFETQWN

-2647 EVNTEVARRQA
+2647 EVNAEVARRQA

-2693 NTASNILSN
+2693 NTANNILSN

-2707 KNLANR
+2707 KNLASR

-2754 TVYTQDPTAGLG
+2754 TVYAQDPTAGLG

-2793 ILNLQNKDTT
+2793 ILNLQNKDTAA
-2803 EQAAIAS
+2803 QAAITS

-2818 AMKDAAKKLKIP
+2818 AMKAAAKKLKIP

-2944 RANTIKDSR
+2944 RANTISDSK
-2953 QLQANLAAGRPTIL
+2953 QLQANLAAGKPTIL

-3000 ITGKQKLYDLNS
+3000 MTGKQKLYDLNS

-3021 SYSNMGYGKGNKYH
+3021 SYSNMGYGKGSRYH
-3035 HKPLGYGTGYQITGN
+3035 HKPLGYGFTDGRGRGGGFTASGGGGFSGSYQITGN
-3050 TESART
+3050 TEAART
-3056 ARQWVID
+3056 ARQWVVD
-3063 VATGKK
+3063 VATGRK

-3075 QLPFNISGWY
+3075 QLPFNIGGLY
-3085 DEILVDA
+3085 DEILADA
-3092 ETYKSDTAAGRMQY
+3092 KIYKSDTAAGRMQY
-3106 VNGGSTISDSAFDL
+3106 INGGSSISSSAFNL
-3120 GLQSVNKVSASLN
+3120 GLQSVNKVSISLN
-3133 NIDIKYGKYKDDL
+3133 NIDVKYGKYKDDL
-3146 LDYVHRQNK
+3146 LDYVHRHNK
-3155 VENVASGVWT
+3155 VENNASGVDT
-3165 FAMTMNRNSLTKNL
+3165 FAMTNNRNSLKTNL

-3230 EKIEPYMVGVPQDYS
+3230 EKIEPYMVGVPKDYS
-3245 KPDKFLYSAWL
+3245 KPDSFLYSAWL

-3310 HTLISKVEDAEV
+3310 HTLIGKVEDAEV
-3322 KSESDANGAVDSALA
+3322 KSEADANGAVDSALA
-3337 TAVADAAPSGISN
+3337 TAVANAAPSGISN
-3350 AQQLKDIL
+3350 AQQLREIL

-3379 AMLNGTEFWD
+3379 AMLNGTEFWE
-3389 EFAKLTTSD
+3389 EFAKLTTSE

-3405 DGTTTSTV
+3405 DGTTSTV

-3473 ITLLNNLAAVDGL
+3473 VTLLNNLAAVDGL

-3491 SIFKDLAG
+3491 AIFKDLTG

-3527 QAATDSTG
+3527 QAAADSTG
-3535 MQLVGNAYYKPYLSK
+3535 MQLIGDAYYKKYLSK

-3568 IGNAGIGFIVGLA
+3568 IGNAGIGYIVGLA
-3581 DKDSRWH
+3581 DKNSRWH

-3596 KPTTKEAEFNAAYQ
+3596 KPTSKEAELNAAYQ

-3656 VGYGLGKDVYGTA
+3656 VGYGPGQNVYGTA

-3689 DTAWGKQ
+3689 DTAWGKH

-3711 YGLDLFSTNSDGSTG
+3711 YGLDLFSTSSDGSTT
-3726 IGAVSS
+3726 GAISS

-3741 LGNSS
+3741 LGNSA

-3781 LKSFTAYKGNKD
+3781 LKSFTAYKGNGN
-3793 YSKYGKEIGSSP
+3793 YSKYGKEIGSNP

-3819 AGIPTDIVYRDG
+3819 AGIPTDIVYRNG
-3831 SCSSMV
+3831 GCTNMV
-3837 KEYLKRG
+3837 SEYLKRG

-3859 VFYTYKW
+3859 IFYTKDW
-3866 QPVSDANLQGTTGS
+3866 KPVSDANLRGTTGS

-3891 GDRIQTVEGNTSMS
+3891 GDKIQTVEGNTSMS
-3905 TDSDYEGV
+3905 ADSNYNGV
-3913 SAKSRPFN
+3913 SAKNRSFN
-3921 EKVLGFARPNWTG
+3921 NTVLGFARPNWTG

-4005 SKLDQIFSV
+4005 SKLDQIFNV

-4060 RYKERM
+4060 KYKERM

>member
-6 IKTAVDAS
+6 IKAAVDAS
-14 SQTTV
+14 SRSTV

-58 LRDASRLS
+58 LRDASRIS

-89 FNAAMDDIGSGSYD
+89 FNAAMNDIGSGSYD

-138 LLTSNAGVAKS
+138 ILTSNAGIAKS

-203 KLDTVNQNLNTINQ
+203 KLDMVNQNLNTINQ
-217 FNNKNTIEFYTKS
+217 FNNKNTLEFYTKS

-266 KEYFNYVKE
+266 KEYFKYVKE

-286 SAISGSGGS
+286 SAVSGSRGS
-295 KSGGASGGLLGT
+295 KGGGASGGLLGT

-368 NLGDYSKD
+368 NLGNYSKD

-444 ETLQKAVE
+444 EALQKAVE
-452 SSGRPQ
+452 SSGRSQ

-466 HMQGMIDDQISGRVD
+466 HMQGMIDDQVSGRVD

-555 KRQNDYRAFKSL
+555 RRQNDYRAFKSL
-567 PDPSGAIQDL
+567 PDPSGAIRDL

-614 VAQAYQKAKMKVGV
+614 VAQAYQKAKMKAGV
-628 TERFTT
+628 AERLTT
-634 KDGGIR
+634 KGGGIR

-682 GTHPRRSRGAATTET
+682 GTPPRSRGATTRA
-697 TAQETPKTSVNQS
+697 TAQEVPKTSVNQS

-718 KPKKSSKQVGRAT
+718 KPKRSSKQVGRAT

-857 LFKKPYESLK
+857 IFKKQYEGLK
-867 AGAKSTWL
+867 SGAKNTW
-875 KTKAYLGR
+875 TKAKVYLGR

-911 ERYQNNKFLSQT
+911 ERYQNNKFLSET

-946 EGLKTSTNQTP
+946 EGLKTSTNQP
-957 EATEDTGI
+957 ESE
-965 KISVNQPEGVT
+965 T
-976 KDTGIKSSVNA
+976 KS
-987 PSVTDKEKTDL
+987 TDL
-998 SKEME
+998 GKEME
-1003 EATTKLKTSVNEA
+1003 QATTKLKTSVNEA
-1016 VDNVAESAKSLQENT
+1016 VDGVAESAKQLQENT
-1031 DKAVETMVGDTKKSP
+1031 DKAVETIVGDTKESP
-1046 DAKKKEFQDSFVKK
+1046 DSKKKKFQQTFVQK
-1060 LKATAPKA
+1060 LKSTAPKA

-1338 NTMLDLVDWT
+1338 NKMLDLVDWT

-1379 DKFEALGNGIMN
+1379 DKFEALGNGIMD

-1399 LFSPI
+1399 LFSPV
-1404 TRLIGFVGKS
+1404 TKLIGFVGKS
-1414 LLGMASTGAKVAMAP
+1414 LVGMASTGAKVAMAP

-1528 KQLREDRKTRRRENR
+1528 RQLREDRKTRRRENR

-1551 RKKLAEELG
+1551 RKKLADELG

-1603 FTQRINGGKPGG
+1603 FTQRINGGKAGG

-1654 DANERKAMKTADE
+1654 DANERKAMRTANED
-1667 EWSKDLDKLGT
+1667 WSKDLDRLGT

-1683 LGKKGMKN
+1683 LGKRGMKN
-1691 INLKD
+1691 INLRD

-1719 EYQSGD
+1719 EYQTGD

-1732 MKITKFSEYKEEKE
+1732 MKITRFSQYKED
-1746 KAEKTAADI
+1746 KAKQSAVDV

-1768 IQDTPAQAA
+1768 IQDTPSQAA
-1777 FKNNILELVT
+1777 FKDNLLDLVG

-1792 VTGESESPMT
+1792 ITGETESPMKT
-1802 AAQENTEKVKEL
+1802 AQENTEEVKIL
-1814 TVKLTEQNND
+1814 TEKLTEQNKD
-1824 LLNAT
+1824 LLSAT

-1835 NEVQA
+1835 NEAQA
-1840 TAAVKANESKSNW
+1840 TAAIKANETKSHW
-1853 WSKLAFWKKR
+1853 WTKLAFWKKR
-1863 KNRRDA
+1863 KKRRDA
-1869 EDAQSKIAQGL
+1869 EDAESKAAQGL
-1880 GDKKD
+1880 GDEPSEEEAAKD
-1885 EETGEENPEINVNV
+1885 EEKA
-1899 EQQEEKK
+1899 EEKK
-1906 SLLSKILDGVK
+1906 NGPLAKLLNKLKGFGMLLAGTKVGKFALSALKFGGALSLLGIIGLTAAEVIRPGTAAKIGNKIDEFNKKVQNGEFSLQTVIDGFKQKAGELGNLMLDKLGGVGDFLRDNIGPVFTNTIIPALNDAKDFFIKNLPSMAESAANFVAANAETIVGAFTTVVTEIAPPLITALVQTMPEIVLSVFKGIASGIGKLAKKAVDGAAEILGIKVAKTDTVDNKEEAQKEFEKTGRRYRANTPAQTKTATSTANARSLLSSDNAAERNSVVQHVATNKYYIYKSNDSIKKVYLDDTAVATLLNDSSTANDVWYEPATGNFFVEEVTY
-1917 GFGSA
+1917 SA
-1922 FASSKVGGF
+1922 WSDSTYVTESGKMVSTAANRTGGLLSNIAALGTQIATGGAAAKVGRGLAKVGG
-1931 LIKAAKAL
+1931 AAASAAGKAL
-1939 GGFGLVA
+1939 GITGGVGGGIGGGIKLAGKVISGVGSGLNAIGKIPIVGLPAKLAGMTTKAVGAGVQGIGATFTKISAKLTGKAASETAEAITKSSEGIISKFITKFTNVFKGLASNKTLTAALDKVKDIFGLKVGDILKKLADWFTDLARTYLGKAKGKVA
-1946 GLGIGLLEIV
+1946 
-1956 KPGSQDK
+1956 QK
-1963 ILAQTKELSA
+1963 IASVITEKMTKSVVTSIPVITLVSAAWGAASGALSA
-1973 AIEEGRLWTDYI
+1973 ANLFNVPEDEVDAKMTAISTIIETLMNI
-1985 SPQLE
+1985 SVGAWVDLLFSIIDIVTNGEVDLKSKLACWLYTTFSLDQDAATE
-1990 KAGAYF
+1990 KLY
-1996 TDTIMPAFGEKI
+1996 
-2008 TSGANWLADNF
+2008 
-2019 PTIFEDHIL
+2019 
-2028 PGIERVGNFFANNA
+2028 NA
-2042 EGIVQVAT
+2042 QASLDQET
-2050 KLIEAFVPPVAE
+2050 
-2062 AFVTVVPTIVGSFGK
+2062 
-2077 AIYNATLGKLTGI
+2077 AIYNALNNTNLSTANYNDQVNKTGVLANIGSGLTSAWNWITGNKEAE
-2090 YPFGEPSSKQDVD
+2090 FKR
-2103 LEKYPDIKDGEQF
+2103 KDAMQTYSQVLSE
-2116 AKDISAGLKVT
+2116 AGYT
-2127 TTDPETGEVITFSGK
+2127 GDQINAMTTDEVI
-2142 SATYNPETNEVE
+2142 
-2154 IEFNDDNTI
+2154 
-2163 NRGLTGAAGRT
+2163 
-2174 ALRAITESHRSGI
+2174 
-2187 VGAGARAGARV
+2187 
-2198 LGAVPGAVVGGT
+2198 
-2210 AGGTLGI
+2210 
-2217 MGGVPGFAAGMAGGS
+2217 
-2232 VKGAKTGAKLSSK
+2232 
-2245 ATGAMNKALINVAGN
+2245 
-2260 TGLFTEYV
+2260 
-2268 GSRHIVNMGAKAT
+2268 
-2281 ALDISKEQL
+2281 
-2290 EESIQTAINKS
+2290 
-2301 LANASAGGG
+2301 
-2310 NLAVK
+2310 
-2315 LATEEASYKA
+2315 
-2325 LTDAVT
+2325 
-2331 ASVTQTMNQSN
+2331 
-2342 MATKLSAQ
+2342 
-2350 QLEEAIKKG
+2350 
-2359 TDKLIGD
+2359 
-2366 STATET
+2366 
-2372 AAKLAK
+2372 
-2378 STAKEATEAGVD
+2378 
-2390 AAVKETKKKGLKA
+2390 AAVKA
-2403 IFDKITSAITKLKD
+2403 NVDNSSISDKNKELVRATIDDYGS
-2417 NTKLGTLIAK
+2417 LG
-2427 FTADNTIIGK
+2427 N
-2437 FIKAL
+2437 
-2442 GGIVEKLFK
+2442 
-2451 NVFSDEKIWMKVS
+2451 
-2464 TKIASGLAEAGLR
+2464 
-2477 TTPLA
+2477 
-2482 VLFSAYDLVNGA
+2482 
-2494 WGAANLFRVSSED
+2494 
-2507 TDWLMRLISA
+2507 
-2517 VFEFVLGLP
+2517 
-2526 VICWLNL
+2526 
-2533 ILEVVQELLNKDFKS
+2533 
-2548 EWASTIYKALAPDD
+2548 
-2562 GGAGLVGD
+2562 
-2570 QGLETG
+2570 
-2576 QTRLEMETEKY
+2576 
-2587 NIEHGTQITTSQ
+2587 
-2599 YNDKVNK
+2599 
-2606 GIGGTILDAG
+2606 GIG
-2616 KEVVNFFGGLFGKD
+2616 N
-2630 DPVFETQWN
+2630 
-2639 AKQKVSDE
+2639 
-2647 EVNTEVARRQA
+2647 
-2658 AGYGPGGYM
+2658 GY
-2667 GNKFVRVNTKS
+2667 VRMNGD
-2678 FSHIPLGYGSQEVTA
+2678 FQHIPLGYGSQEVTA

-2702 AIETV
+2702 ATETV
-2707 KNLANR
+2707 KNLASK
-2713 TLNAVSK
+2713 TLNAISK

-2734 PDATTTSILKTL
+2734 PDSTTTSILKTL
-2746 ADMIAKAS
+2746 ADMISKAS
-2754 TVYTQDPTAGLG
+2754 TVYRQDPTAGLG
-2766 MLPSI
+2766 MLPTI

-2793 ILNLQNKDTT
+2793 ILNLQNKDSV
-2803 EQAAIAS
+2803 EQATIAS

-2830 EGSLRTVEKAVNAG
+2830 KGSLRTVEKAVNAG

-2903 GYGPAGVNPAQMAA
+2903 GYGPVGINPAQMAA

-2944 RANTIKDSR
+2944 RANTISDSR

-3000 ITGKQKLYDLNS
+3000 MTGKQKLYDINS

-3021 SYSNMGYGKGNKYH
+3021 SYSNMGYGKGNRYH

-3050 TESART
+3050 TEADKT
-3056 ARQWVID
+3056 ARQWVVD

-3075 QLPFNISGWY
+3075 QLPFNIGGLH
-3085 DEILVDA
+3085 DEILADA
-3092 ETYKSDTAAGRMQY
+3092 KIYKSDTAAGRMQY
-3106 VNGGSTISDSAFDL
+3106 ISGGSSGSSTFNL
-3120 GLQSVNKVSASLN
+3120 GLQGINRVEATFN
-3133 NIDIKYGKYKDDL
+3133 NPDIKYGKYKDDL
-3146 LDYVHRQNK
+3146 LDFVHRHNK
-3155 VENVASGVWT
+3155 VENNASGVDT
-3165 FAMTMNRNSLTKNL
+3165 FAMTNNRNSLTKNL

-3185 RNEIDKLDKIKISLR
+3185 RSEIDKLDKIKISLR

-3230 EKIEPYMVGVPQDYS
+3230 EKIEPYMVGAPKDYC
-3245 KPDKFLYSAWL
+3245 KPDGFLYSAWL

-3310 HTLISKVEDAEV
+3310 YTLISKVEDAEV
-3322 KSESDANGAVDSALA
+3322 KSEADANGAVDSALA
-3337 TAVADAAPSGISN
+3337 TAVANAAPSGISN
-3350 AQQLKDIL
+3350 AQQLRDIL
-3358 SNASFFTRMKYV
+3358 SNASFFTRIKYA

-3379 AMLNGTEFWD
+3379 AMLNGTEFWE
-3389 EFAKLTTSD
+3389 EFAKLTTSE

-3405 DGTTTSTV
+3405 DGTASTV

-3473 ITLLNNLAAVDGL
+3473 VTLLNNLAAVDGL

-3491 SIFKDLAG
+3491 AIFKDLAG

-3527 QAATDSTG
+3527 QAAADSTG
-3535 MQLVGNAYYKPYLSK
+3535 MQLIGNAYYKKYLSK

-3568 IGNAGIGFIVGLA
+3568 IGNAGIGYIVGLA
-3581 DKDSRWH
+3581 DKNSRWH

-3596 KPTTKEAEFNAAYQ
+3596 KPTSKEAEFNAAYQ

-3624 APRITT
+3624 APRITA

-3636 GYTFKHSVPTGKTLQ
+3636 GYTFKHGVPTGKTLQ

-3656 VGYGLGKDVYGTA
+3656 VGYGLGQNVYGTA

-3689 DTAWGKQ
+3689 DTAWGKH
-3696 MAKLTDTIVQIGADK
+3696 MTKLTDTIVQIGADK
-3711 YGLDLFSTNSDGSTG
+3711 YGIDLFSTSSDGSTG
-3726 IGAVSS
+3726 IYAVSS

-3741 LGNSS
+3741 LGNSTR
-3746 QPGEQLT
+3746 PGEQLT

-3781 LKSFTAYKGNKD
+3781 LKSFTAYKGSGD
-3793 YSKYGKEIGSSP
+3793 YSKYGKEIGSNP
-3805 NAWCAYFTSWAGKA
+3805 NPWCAYFTSWAGKA
-3819 AGIPTDIVYRDG
+3819 AGIPTDIVYRNG
-3831 SCSSMV
+3831 SCSNMV

-3844 NFYYRNQI
+3844 NFFYRNQI

-3859 VFYTYKW
+3859 IFYTGGW
-3866 QPVSDANLQGTTGS
+3866 NPVSDANLQGTTSS

-3891 GDRIQTVEGNTSMS
+3891 GDKIQTVEGNTSMS
-3905 TDSDYEGV
+3905 TDGNYSGV
-3913 SAKSRPFN
+3913 SAKNRSFN
-3921 EKVLGFARPNWTG
+3921 NTVLGFARPNWTG

-3948 YGKGPKTIKI
+3948 YGKGPKTIRI

-4060 RYKERM
+4060 KYKERM

>member
-6 IKTAVDAS
+6 IKAAVDAS
-14 SQTTV
+14 SRSTV
-19 KVNWKSI
+19 RVNWKSI

-58 LRDASRLS
+58 LRDASRIS

-138 LLTSNAGVAKS
+138 ILTSNAGVAKS

-203 KLDTVNQNLNTINQ
+203 KLDMVNQNLNTINQ
-217 FNNKNTIEFYTKS
+217 FNNKNTLEFYTKS

-266 KEYFNYVKE
+266 KEYFKYVKE

-286 SAISGSGGS
+286 SAVSGSRGS

-368 NLGDYSKD
+368 NLGNYSKD

-444 ETLQKAVE
+444 EALQKAVE
-452 SSGRPQ
+452 SSGRSQ
-458 RDQERLMK
+458 KDQERLMK
-466 HMQGMIDDQISGRVD
+466 HMQGMIDDQVSGRVD

-508 EFQEGLES
+508 EFQDGLES

-555 KRQNDYRAFKSL
+555 RRQNDYRAFKSL
-567 PDPSGAIQDL
+567 PDPSGAIRDL

-614 VAQAYQKAKMKVGV
+614 VAQAYQKAKMKAGV
-628 TERFTT
+628 TE
-634 KDGGIR
+634 KLSAKGGIR

-653 GQRIEGYADTATNRM
+653 GQRIEGYTDTATNRM

-682 GTHPRRSRGAATTET
+682 STPPRKGRGAT
-697 TAQETPKTSVNQS
+697 TAQEAPKTSVNQS
-710 VTPDQTQA
+710 ITPDQTQA
-718 KPKKSSKQVGRAT
+718 KPKRSSKQVGRAT
-731 TFFTKNRKDTSV
+731 TFFTKNRRDTSV

-857 LFKKPYESLK
+857 IFKKQYEGLK
-867 AGAKSTWL
+867 SGAKNTW
-875 KTKAYLGR
+875 TKAKVYLGR

-896 YGKDDEGNDIDYKTN
+896 YGRDDEGNDIDYKTN

-933 RKKRIEERKKAKE
+933 RKKRIEERKKAQE
-946 EGLKTSTNQTP
+946 EGLKTSTNQP
-957 EATEDTGI
+957 ESE
-965 KISVNQPEGVT
+965 T
-976 KDTGIKSSVNA
+976 KSTTLG
-987 PSVTDKEKTDL
+987 
-998 SKEME
+998 KEME
-1003 EATTKLKTSVNEA
+1003 QATTKLKTSVNEA
-1016 VDNVAESAKSLQENT
+1016 VDGVAESAKQLQENT
-1031 DKAVETMVGDTKKSP
+1031 DKAVETIVGDTKESP
-1046 DAKKKEFQDSFVKK
+1046 DSKKKKFQQTFVQK
-1060 LKATAPKA
+1060 LKSTAPKA

-1324 LRVNIIEPIGTAFK
+1324 LRVNVIEPIGTAFK
-1338 NTMLDLVDWT
+1338 NKMLDLVDWT

-1379 DKFEALGNGIMN
+1379 DKFEALGNGIMD

-1404 TRLIGFVGKS
+1404 TKLIGFVGKS
-1414 LLGMASTGAKVAMAP
+1414 LLGMASTGAKIAMSP

-1567 DATVKQYRE
+1567 DATVKQYRD

-1603 FTQRINGGKPGG
+1603 FTQRINGGKAGG

-1654 DANERKAMKTADE
+1654 DANERKAMRTANED
-1667 EWSKDLDKLGT
+1667 WSKDLDRLGT

-1683 LGKKGMKN
+1683 LGKRGMKN

-1696 PSLRDYNIKELDD
+1696 PSLRDYNIKELND

-1719 EYQSGD
+1719 EYQTGD
-1725 LKGYMDR
+1725 LRGYMDR
-1732 MKITKFSEYKEEKE
+1732 MKITRFSQYKEEKD
-1746 KAEKTAADI
+1746 KQSTADI

-1768 IQDTPAQAA
+1768 IQDTPSQAA
-1777 FKNNILELVT
+1777 FKDSLLDLVG

-1792 VTGESESPMT
+1792 ITGETESPMT
-1802 AAQENTEKVKEL
+1802 VAQENTEEVKVL
-1814 TVKLTEQNND
+1814 TEKLTEQNKD
-1824 LLNAT
+1824 LLSAT
-1829 EDNANA
+1829 EDNASA
-1835 NEVQA
+1835 NEAQA
-1840 TAAVKANESKSNW
+1840 TAAVKANETKSSW
-1853 WSKLAFWKKR
+1853 WTKLAFWKKR
-1863 KNRRDA
+1863 KSRRDA
-1869 EDAQSKIAQGL
+1869 EDAQSKVAQGL
-1880 GDKKD
+1880 GDKVP
-1885 EETGEENPEINVNV
+1885 EEEEENPDINVNV

-1906 SLLSKILDGVK
+1906 SLLSRILDGVK

-1922 FASSKVGGF
+1922 FASSKVGGL

-2062 AFVTVVPTIVGSFGK
+2062 AFVTVVPTIVGSFAK
-2077 AIYNATLGKLTGI
+2077 AIYNATIGKLTGW
-2090 YPFGEPSSKQDVD
+2090 YPFGEPSSKQNVD
-2103 LEKYPDIKDGEQF
+2103 LDEYPDIEDGEQF

-2142 SATYNPETNEVE
+2142 SATYNPTTNKVE
-2154 IEFNDDNTI
+2154 IEYNEDNTI
-2163 NRGLTGAAGRT
+2163 NRGVVGSAGRT
-2174 ALRAITESHRSGI
+2174 ALRAITESHVGGI
-2187 VGAGARAGARV
+2187 TGAGARAGAKI
-2198 LGAVPGAVVGGT
+2198 LGAVPGSVAGGT

-2232 VKGAKTGAKLSSK
+2232 IKGAKTGAKVASTATNALNKSLVNRTSGTHLLSQFIGNRQ
-2245 ATGAMNKALINVAGN
+2245 TGKIVSGVTADALQI
-2260 TGLFTEYV
+2260 
-2268 GSRHIVNMGAKAT
+2268 SR
-2281 ALDISKEQL
+2281 EQL
-2290 EESIQTAINKS
+2290 EKSIQTAVNKS

-2325 LTDAVT
+2325 LNDAVST
-2331 ASVTQTMNQSN
+2331 AVNATLESNNMISTMSKEQ
-2342 MATKLSAQ
+2342 MET
-2350 QLEEAIKKG
+2350 AIKQATDNLIKG
-2359 TDKLIGD
+2359 SGE
-2366 STATET
+2366 SSATEV

-2403 IFDKITSAITKLKD
+2403 IFEKITSAITKLKD

-2442 GGIVEKLFK
+2442 GEIVEKLFK

-2548 EWASTIYKALAPDD
+2548 KWASTIYKALAPDD

-2606 GIGGTILDAG
+2606 GVGGTILDAG

-2630 DPVFETQWN
+2630 EPVFETQWN

-2647 EVNTEVARRQA
+2647 EVNAEVARRQA

-2693 NTASNILSN
+2693 NTANNILSN

-2707 KNLANR
+2707 KNLASR

-2754 TVYTQDPTAGLG
+2754 TVYAQDPTAGLG

-2793 ILNLQNKDTT
+2793 ILNLQNKDTAA
-2803 EQAAIAS
+2803 QAAITS

-2818 AMKDAAKKLKIP
+2818 AMKAAAKKLKIP

-2850 PADFYKQGNNKW
+2850 PVDFYKQGNNKW

-2944 RANTIKDSR
+2944 RANTISDSR

-3000 ITGKQKLYDLNS
+3000 MTGKQKLYDLNS

-3021 SYSNMGYGKGNKYH
+3021 SYSNMGYGKGSRYR

-3050 TESART
+3050 TEAART
-3056 ARQWVID
+3056 ARQWVVD
-3063 VATGKK
+3063 VATGRKT
-3069 KLTNVT
+3069 LTNVT
-3075 QLPFNISGWY
+3075 QLPFNIGGWY
-3085 DEILVDA
+3085 DEILADA
-3092 ETYKSDTAAGRMQY
+3092 EIYKSDTAAGRMQY
-3106 VNGGSTISDSAFDL
+3106 YNGGSSVGSSAFNL
-3120 GLQSVNKVSASLN
+3120 GLQSINTVGATLN
-3133 NIDIKYGKYKDDL
+3133 NPDVKYAKYKDEL
-3146 LDYVHRQNK
+3146 LDYVHRHDK
-3155 VENVASGVWT
+3155 VANNASGVDD
-3165 FAMTMNRNSLTKNL
+3165 FAMTNNRNSLRTNL

-3185 RNEIDKLDKIKISLR
+3185 RSEIEKLDKIKISLR

-3230 EKIEPYMVGVPQDYS
+3230 EKIEPYMVGVPKDYS
-3245 KPDKFLYSAWL
+3245 KPDSFLYSAWL

-3310 HTLISKVEDAEV
+3310 HTLIGKVEDAEV
-3322 KSESDANGAVDSALA
+3322 KSEADANGAVDSALA
-3337 TAVADAAPSGISN
+3337 TAVANAAPSGISN
-3350 AQQLKDIL
+3350 AQQLRDLL
-3358 SNASFFTRMKYV
+3358 SSASFFTRMKYL

-3527 QAATDSTG
+3527 QATADSTG
-3535 MQLVGNAYYKPYLSK
+3535 MQLIGDAYYKKYLSK

-3568 IGNAGIGFIVGLA
+3568 IGNAGIGYIVGLA

-3596 KPTTKEAEFNAAYQ
+3596 KPTSKEAEFNAAYQ

-3636 GYTFKHSVPTGKTLQ
+3636 GYTFKHNVPTGKTLL

-3656 VGYGLGKDVYGTA
+3656 VGYGPGQDVYGTA

-3674 ENAAVVGNTGSSNIG
+3674 ENAAVIGNTGSSNIG
-3689 DTAWGKQ
+3689 DTSWGKQ

-3711 YGLDLFSTNSDGSTG
+3711 YGLDLFSTSSDGSTG
-3726 IGAVSS
+3726 ISAVSS

-3741 LGNSS
+3741 LGNSA

-3776 LNSKN
+3776 TNSKN
-3781 LKSFTAYKGNKD
+3781 LKSFTAYKGGGDDN
-3793 YSKYGKEIGSSP
+3793 YSKYGKEIGSNP
-3805 NAWCAYFTSWAGKA
+3805 NPWCAYFTSWAGKA

-3831 SCSSMV
+3831 SCGNMV
-3837 KEYLKRG
+3837 TEYLKRG

-3859 VFYTYKW
+3859 IFYTGGW
-3866 QPVSDANLQGTTGS
+3866 NPVSDANLQGTTSS

-3891 GDRIQTVEGNTSMS
+3891 GDKIQTVEGNTSMS
-3905 TDSDYEGV
+3905 TDGDYNGV
-3913 SAKSRPFN
+3913 SAKNRSFN
-3921 EKVLGFARPNWTG
+3921 NTVLGFARPNWTG

-4041 NNINVNGKKNGK
+4041 NNINVNGKKNPK

-4060 RYKERM
+4060 KYKERM

>member
-14 SQTTV
+14 SKSTV

-89 FNAAMDDIGSGSYD
+89 FNAAMDDISSGSYD

-138 LLTSNAGVAKS
+138 ILTSNAGIAKS

-170 SNIKTT
+170 ANIKTT

-203 KLDTVNQNLNTINQ
+203 KLDMVNQNLNTINQ
-217 FNNKNTIEFYTKS
+217 FNNKNTLEFYTKS

-266 KEYFNYVKE
+266 KEYFKYVKE

-286 SAISGSGGS
+286 SAVSGSRGS
-295 KSGGASGGLLGT
+295 KGGGASGGLLGT

-368 NLGDYSKD
+368 NLGNYSKD

-444 ETLQKAVE
+444 EALQKAVE
-452 SSGRPQ
+452 SSGRSQ

-466 HMQGMIDDQISGRVD
+466 HMQGMIDDQVSGRVD

-555 KRQNDYRAFKSL
+555 RRQNDYRAFKSL
-567 PDPSGAIQDL
+567 PDPSGAIRDL

-614 VAQAYQKAKMKVGV
+614 VAQAYQKAKMKAGV
-628 TERFTT
+628 TE
-634 KDGGIR
+634 KLSAKGGIR

-653 GQRIEGYADTATNRM
+653 GQRIEGYTDTATNRM

-682 GTHPRRSRGAATTET
+682 GTPPRSRGATTRA
-697 TAQETPKTSVNQS
+697 TAQEAPKTSVNQS
-710 VTPDQTQA
+710 ITPYHQTQA
-718 KPKKSSKQVGRAT
+718 KPKRSSKQVGRAT

-833 IWDSEARKK
+833 LWDSEARKK

-857 LFKKPYESLK
+857 IFKKQYEGLK
-867 AGAKSTWL
+867 SGAKNTW
-875 KTKAYLGR
+875 TKAKVYLGR

-911 ERYQNNKFLSQT
+911 ERYQNNKFLSET
-923 INLRWRREQA
+923 INLRWRRAQA
-933 RKKRIEERKKAKE
+933 RKKRIEERKKAQE
-946 EGLKTSTNQTP
+946 EGLKTSTNQP
-957 EATEDTGI
+957 ESE
-965 KISVNQPEGVT
+965 T
-976 KDTGIKSSVNA
+976 KS
-987 PSVTDKEKTDL
+987 TDL
-998 SKEME
+998 GKEME
-1003 EATTKLKTSVNEA
+1003 QATTKLKTSVNEA
-1016 VDNVAESAKSLQENT
+1016 VDGVAESAKQLQENT
-1031 DKAVETMVGDTKKSP
+1031 DKAVETIVGDTKESP
-1046 DAKKKEFQDSFVKK
+1046 DSKKKKFQQTFVQK
-1060 LKATAPKA
+1060 LKSTAPKA

-1125 EKTQKRQGGLISEKT
+1125 KKTQKRQGGLISEKT

-1324 LRVNIIEPIGTAFK
+1324 LRVNVIEPIGTAFK
-1338 NTMLDLVDWT
+1338 NKMLDLVDWT

-1379 DKFEALGNGIMN
+1379 DKFEVLGHGIMSL
-1391 MMRKTTKT
+1391 MRKTTKT
-1399 LFSPI
+1399 LFSPV
-1404 TRLIGFVGKS
+1404 TKLIGVVGKS
-1414 LLGMASTGAKVAMAP
+1414 LVGMASTGAKVAMTP

-1438 FLTAGKRRKEYVEF
+1438 LLTAGKRRKEYIEF

-1503 RAGWNAQMTEDGKNH
+1503 KAGWNAQMSEDGKNH

-1528 KQLREDRKTRRRENR
+1528 RQLREDRKTRRRENR

-1567 DATVKQYRE
+1567 DATVKQYRD

-1603 FTQRINGGKPGG
+1603 FSQRINGGKAGG

-1642 DKIQVKFGILAA
+1642 DKIQVKFGFLAA
-1654 DANERKAMKTADE
+1654 DANERKAMKTANE
-1667 EWSKDLDKLGT
+1667 EWSKDLDRLGT

-1683 LGKKGMKN
+1683 LGKNGMKN
-1691 INLKD
+1691 IDLKD

-1719 EYQSGD
+1719 EYQTGD
-1725 LKGYMDR
+1725 LKGFMDR
-1732 MKITKFSEYKEEKE
+1732 MKITKFSEYKEEKDNQS
-1746 KAEKTAADI
+1746 AADV

-1768 IQDTPAQAA
+1768 IQDTPSQAA
-1777 FKNNILELVT
+1777 FKDNLLDLVG

-1792 VTGESESPMT
+1792 ITGETESPMT
-1802 AAQENTEKVKEL
+1802 VAQENTEEVKIL
-1814 TVKLTEQNND
+1814 TEKLTEQNKD

-1835 NEVQA
+1835 NEAQA
-1840 TAAVKANESKSNW
+1840 TAAIKANESRSNW
-1853 WSKLAFWKKR
+1853 WTKLAFWKKR
-1863 KNRRDA
+1863 KKRRDA
-1869 EDAQSKIAQGL
+1869 EDAESKAAQGL
-1880 GDKKD
+1880 GDKSSEEEVAKD
-1885 EETGEENPEINVNV
+1885 EERAENK
-1899 EQQEEKK
+1899 EKSPLEK
-1906 SLLSKILDGVK
+1906 LLDKLK
-1917 GFGSA
+1917 GFGM
-1922 FASSKVGGF
+1922 
-1931 LIKAAKAL
+1931 LL
-1939 GGFGLVA
+1939 A
-1946 GLGIGLLEIV
+1946 GTGIG
-1956 KPGSQDK
+1956 KF
-1963 ILAQTKELSA
+1963 ALSA
-1973 AIEEGRLWTDYI
+1973 LKFG
-1985 SPQLE
+1985 
-1990 KAGAYF
+1990 GAL
-1996 TDTIMPAFGEKI
+1996 
-2008 TSGANWLADNF
+2008 SL
-2019 PTIFEDHIL
+2019 L
-2028 PGIERVGNFFANNA
+2028 
-2042 EGIVQVAT
+2042 
-2050 KLIEAFVPPVAE
+2050 
-2062 AFVTVVPTIVGSFGK
+2062 
-2077 AIYNATLGKLTGI
+2077 
-2090 YPFGEPSSKQDVD
+2090 
-2103 LEKYPDIKDGEQF
+2103 
-2116 AKDISAGLKVT
+2116 
-2127 TTDPETGEVITFSGK
+2127 
-2142 SATYNPETNEVE
+2142 
-2154 IEFNDDNTI
+2154 
-2163 NRGLTGAAGRT
+2163 
-2174 ALRAITESHRSGI
+2174 GI
-2187 VGAGARAGARV
+2187 VGLTAAEV
-2198 LGAVPGAVVGGT
+2198 IKPG
-2210 AGGTLGI
+2210 
-2217 MGGVPGFAAGMAGGS
+2217 
-2232 VKGAKTGAKLSSK
+2232 
-2245 ATGAMNKALINVAGN
+2245 
-2260 TGLFTEYV
+2260 
-2268 GSRHIVNMGAKAT
+2268 
-2281 ALDISKEQL
+2281 
-2290 EESIQTAINKS
+2290 
-2301 LANASAGGG
+2301 
-2310 NLAVK
+2310 
-2315 LATEEASYKA
+2315 
-2325 LTDAVT
+2325 
-2331 ASVTQTMNQSN
+2331 
-2342 MATKLSAQ
+2342 
-2350 QLEEAIKKG
+2350 
-2359 TDKLIGD
+2359 
-2366 STATET
+2366 T
-2372 AAKLAK
+2372 AAKLGDKIEEFNEKAQNGEFSLQTVINDFKQKAGELGNLMLDKLGPVLTNTIIPALNDAK
-2378 STAKEATEAGVD
+2378 DFFITNLPSMAESAASFVVANTETIIGAFTTVVTEIAPPLIEALVQTMPEIVLSVFKGIASGIGALAKKAVNSAAEMMGFKVAKTDTVDNKEEAQKEFEKTGRRYRANTPAQTKTATSTANARSLLSSDNAAKRNSVVQHVATNKYYIYKSDDSIKKVYLDDTAVATLLSDPSTANDVWYEPATGNFFVEEVTYSAWSDSTYITESGEKVSTAANRAGGLLSNIATLGTQIATGGTAATVGRGLAKVGGAAASAAGKALGITGGVGRGIGGGIKLAGKVISGVGTGLNAIEKIPIVGLPAKLAGMATKTVGAGVQGIG
-2390 AAVKETKKKGLKA
+2390 AAFTKISAKLSGKASSETA
-2403 IFDKITSAITKLKD
+2403 EAITKSSE
-2417 NTKLGTLIAK
+2417 G
-2427 FTADNTIIGK
+2427 IISK
-2437 FIKAL
+2437 FITK
-2442 GGIVEKLFK
+2442 FS
-2451 NVFSDEKIWMKVS
+2451 NVFKGLASNKTLTAALDKVKDIFGLKVGDILKKLADWF
-2464 TKIASGLAEAGLR
+2464 TDLARTYLGKAKGKIAQKVAAAI
-2477 TTPLA
+2477 TTKMTKSVVTSIPI
-2482 VLFSAYDLVNGA
+2482 VTIVSAA
-2494 WGAANLFRVSSED
+2494 WGATSGALSAANLFNVPQDEVDAKMTAISTIIE
-2507 TDWLMRLISA
+2507 TLMNISVGA
-2517 VFEFVLGLP
+2517 WVDLLFSIIDIVTNGEVDLKSKLA
-2526 VICWLNL
+2526 CWLYTTFSLDQDAAAEKLYNSQASFDQETAVYNALHTANL
-2533 ILEVVQELLNKDFKS
+2533 STANYNDQINKTGVLANIRSGLTSAWNWFTGNKEAEFKRKDAMQTYSQVLS
-2548 EWASTIYKALAPDD
+2548 E
-2562 GGAGLVGD
+2562 AGYTGD
-2570 QGLETG
+2570 QINT
-2576 QTRLEMETEKY
+2576 M
-2587 NIEHGTQITTSQ
+2587 TTDEVIAAVKANVDNSSIS
-2599 YNDKVNK
+2599 DKNK
-2606 GIGGTILDAG
+2606 ELVRATIDDYGSLGNGRGIG
-2616 KEVVNFFGGLFGKD
+2616 N
-2630 DPVFETQWN
+2630 
-2639 AKQKVSDE
+2639 
-2647 EVNTEVARRQA
+2647 
-2658 AGYGPGGYM
+2658 GY
-2667 GNKFVRVNTKS
+2667 VRMNGD
-2678 FSHIPLGYGSQEVTA
+2678 FQHIPLGFGSQEVTA

-2707 KNLANR
+2707 KNLANK

-2734 PDATTTSILKTL
+2734 PDSTTTSILKTL

-2754 TVYTQDPTAGLG
+2754 TVYAQDPTAGLG

-2778 FKDTSRDNIGALQQI
+2778 FKDTSKDNIGALQQI
-2793 ILNLQNKDTT
+2793 ILNLQNKDSA

-2830 EGSLRTVEKAVNAG
+2830 EGSLRSVEKAVSAG

-2872 GQVATMQDAG
+2872 GQIATMQDAG

-2903 GYGPAGVNPAQMAA
+2903 GYGPTGVNPAQMAA

-2936 EGAARLGM
+2936 EGAAKLGM
-2944 RANTIKDSR
+2944 RANTISDSR

-2967 TGSSTSSSDPY
+2967 TGSSTSGSDPY

-3021 SYSNMGYGKGNKYH
+3021 SYSMGYGKGNKYR
-3035 HKPLGYGTGYQITGN
+3035 HKPIGYGTGYQITGN
-3050 TESART
+3050 TDAART
-3056 ARQWVID
+3056 ARQWVVD

-3069 KLTNVT
+3069 NLTNVT
-3075 QLPFNISGWY
+3075 QLPFNIGGLY
-3085 DEILVDA
+3085 DEILADA
-3092 ETYKSDTAAGRMQY
+3092 EIYKSDTAAGRMQY
-3106 VNGGSTISDSAFDL
+3106 YNGGSSIGSSAFNL
-3120 GLQSVNKVSASLN
+3120 GLQSVNTFGATLN
-3133 NIDIKYGKYKDDL
+3133 NPDVKYAKYKDDL
-3146 LDYVHRQNK
+3146 LDYVHRHDK
-3155 VENVASGVWT
+3155 VENNASGVDT
-3165 FAMTMNRNSLTKNL
+3165 VAMTNNRNSLRTNL

-3185 RNEIDKLDKIKISLR
+3185 RSEIDKLDKIKISLR

-3230 EKIEPYMVGVPQDYS
+3230 EKIEPYMVGVPKKYS
-3245 KPDKFLYSAWL
+3245 TPDNLLYSSWL

-3310 HTLISKVEDAEV
+3310 HTLIGKVEDAEV
-3322 KSESDANGAVDSALA
+3322 KSEADANGAVDSALA
-3337 TAVADAAPSGISN
+3337 TAVANAAPNGISN
-3350 AQQLKDIL
+3350 AQQLRDLL
-3358 SNASFFTRMKYV
+3358 SNASFFTRMKYL
-3370 GYIGQAQVN
+3370 GYISQAQVN
-3379 AMLNGTEFWD
+3379 AILNGTELWE

-3444 ESRGAYDAVNQNDN
+3444 ESRNDYSAATTDTN

-3466 QARGNNA
+3466 QANEGNA
-3473 ITLLNNLAAVDGL
+3473 VTLLNNLASVDGL
-3486 ASEPK
+3486 PSEPK
-3491 SIFKDLAG
+3491 KIFKDLA
-3499 KIGQRVLTN
+3499 KVVNQRALTN
-3508 DEVTKFKSAMN
+3508 DEISKFKSAMN
-3519 TSASKSKL
+3519 TSSSKSKL
-3527 QAATDSTG
+3527 QTVVDSTG
-3535 MQLVGNAYYKPYLSK
+3535 MQLIGNEYYKNYLAK

-3568 IGNAGIGFIVGLA
+3568 IGNTGIGYIVGLA
-3581 DKDSRWH
+3581 DKESRWY

-3596 KPTTKEAEFNAAYQ
+3596 KPTSKEAEFNAAYQ

-3624 APRITT
+3624 TPRITT

-3636 GYTFKHSVPTGKTLQ
+3636 GYTFKYNVPTGKTLL

-3656 VGYGLGKDVYGTA
+3656 VGYGPGQDVYGTA

-3674 ENAAVVGNTGSSNIG
+3674 ENAAVVGNTDSSNIG

-3711 YGLDLFSTNSDGSTG
+3711 YGLDLFSPEFLENGTY
-3726 IGAVSS
+3726 AVSS

-3741 LGNSS
+3741 LGNTI
-3746 QPGEQLT
+3746 QHGEQLT

-3776 LNSKN
+3776 TNSKN
-3781 LKSFTAYKGNKD
+3781 LKSFTAYKGGGDDD
-3793 YSKYGKEIGSSP
+3793 YSKYGKEIGSNP
-3805 NAWCAYFTSWAGKA
+3805 NPWCAYFTSWAGKA
-3819 AGIPTDIVYRDG
+3819 AGIPTNIVYRDG
-3831 SCSSMV
+3831 SCGNMV
-3837 KEYLKRG
+3837 SEYLKRG

-3859 VFYTYKW
+3859 IFYTYKW
-3866 QPVSDANLQGTTGS
+3866 QPVSDANLQGTTKS

-3891 GDRIQTVEGNTSMS
+3891 GDKIQTVEGNTSMS
-3905 TDSDYEGV
+3905 TDGDYEGV
-3913 SAKSRPFN
+3913 SAKERPFN
-3921 EKVLGFARPNWTG
+3921 QKVLGFARPNWTG

-3948 YGKGPKTIKI
+3948 YGKGSKTIKI

-4060 RYKERM
+4060 KYKERM